1 MKHTRRWL
9 ALILAIA
16 LVAANASYQLGTS
29 LYAKEDQAAVETQSE
44 ENQKQEAVNTEEP
57 KSTGS
62 VQVEEVQ
69 EDQNTSDDA
78 TQAEESKNT
87 QADAKASSSA
97 DNNAEQNQAD
107 TAQANEN
114 AVAAATATASDV
126 APTLAANTDGSVS
139 GSGYDSITLVVNTD
153 GITNQNNT
161 EFKIKFDTGNTENN
175 QKISASNLNP
185 SNGMTGNLKKNNGG
199 TFEVNGFNKNAF
211 TLTVLKGDNS
221 KNSVKTVSTVDIASG
236 TVTLTISDYYES
248 YYNDKTFTNPT
259 ATSLGS
265 VNDFAVFAKNYKNS
279 NDMEGNIAVQNW
291 TVGSHTM
298 GMTGN
303 IKDGH
308 DYDISYV
315 ENIVGGLNKDEAF
328 RSGNPLIIGDAY
340 TPGTQDS
347 NFTLTVNGV
356 TKKIGN
362 VTDVVNIKNSSYKI
376 DFDTAM
382 AGVRQYAS
390 AMYGKSDTEG
400 VTFKNSNGNTTTKS
414 DNVQTIQC
422 KPNINNIIN
431 IKASDLKKW
440 ADNVQITGL
449 GNTGSVT
456 FNIKYDVAEKFT
468 KPHFTINETGT
479 GGYAVAGGRILL
491 NFGTQQ
497 GEITFGELYS
507 GTILAPNATVDIYT
521 THNGSVF
528 ADTVENISGEIH
540 KNPWKPGNEQ
550 KPTSEKVTLKGT
562 KTLNGDS
569 AQKDAFSFLLQQTDE
584 NGEVIE
590 NGHQQNV
597 KNGENGQISF
607 DEITYTTPGTYY
619 YKISEVSGGDV
630 NIRYDASVYKVVVTV
645 DENMTATVAYY
656 KDNNLVNGDT
666 GAAFS
671 NTSIVREVKA
681 SLQGNKTLNG
691 QSSTAAYK
699 YQVVEVADE
708 KGTVKD
714 NAQSWEVTNNTTEN
728 AAINFPEFTYKAA
741 GDYYYKVTEV
751 NENADGMEYDPSV
764 YIAHVSVAAQNDGS
778 LTASVTYRKYASADQ
793 MNSESA
799 ANADKITFANK
810 TLKAQVTFTGNKTV
824 NGSEAK
830 DKFSFKVVE
839 KDKDGKGIKTI
850 ADNITNKTGEG
861 ENGAI
866 QFPTINYTKAGTHYY
881 EISENSQ
888 TGNSVQY
895 DTTKYTAV
903 VEVTKTA
910 DGLVAS
916 TKYYKDYNY
925 SDTSKNKEIKGTL
938 DFANKMKTS
947 IRLHGTKMLDNK
959 KAEKDAFTFDIT
971 QVDENGTAVAN
982 GYTEEVKNG
991 ANGAIE
997 SKDIPF
1003 TAPGTYY
1010 YKVTEKA
1017 GNKEN
1022 IAYDNSYYTAV
1033 VTVEKKGLNLSA
1045 SVQYYKNVNG
1055 KDVADKTAANMTFQN
1070 KTKKTSI
1077 QLNGQKTLLGKNQ
1090 STGAALTLQDDE
1102 FSFDIAE
1109 ADSTGTV
1116 KKDASITT
1124 VKNKADGS
1132 IAFPAYEY
1140 NATGDY
1146 YYRISEQQSSNP
1158 AIAGMDYDESIYLVH
1173 VKVANNETG
1182 DAFTAKIQDV
1192 TKYADQAALK
1202 DKNGSTVNGTEI
1214 ANNNVA
1220 AFTNRVRY
1228 GSITFT
1234 GNKTLNDKPSAETFR
1249 YTVVERSAD
1258 GGLLESGYKSGVIKN
1273 DANGAIQFP
1282 AISYTKA
1289 GIHYYDVREID
1300 DSKDTTGITYDGAV
1314 YTVVVMVQEDNREN
1328 STDLITSAQYYKDFN
1343 YKTKTGTKVE
1353 NNSITFANNMRASVS
1368 LEGMKTLDG
1377 KKVSKAGEYSFDIV
1391 ETNASGDA
1399 LEGAAPQT
1407 VSNDNTGKF
1416 TFQAYTYTDE
1426 GTHYYKI
1433 AENQN
1438 NPKSGIKYDTSSYL
1452 VTVTV
1457 AKTVEDGK
1465 VSLKATVTDTKKT
1478 DANNT
1483 VSDTKDITFNNQTIT
1498 YSDAKI
1504 QLTATKNLA
1513 GSPSEKEFNF
1523 KMEEC
1528 DENGNVTDGT
1538 KAVTASNDKS
1548 GLITFDELTYKD
1560 AGTHYYK
1567 ISEAAPENPEANIVY
1582 DNAAYIVKV
1591 DVTKD
1596 DTTAALTATASEYKK
1611 LVTGADGQTTTE
1623 NAESVV
1629 FNNRIKV
1636 STSFTG
1642 QKYVDGEL
1650 TSTAGAFSFTLT
1662 RTDDTYANAL
1672 TGEDAYSE
1680 TVSNDA
1686 AGNITFTE
1694 INYDTPGDYY
1704 YTISENVPEQQEVN
1718 MYYDEAVYRAKV
1730 TVSKDGQVT
1739 VEKSVVPYD
1748 GYEGDDGNTFEP
1760 VEDDEFLIF
1769 NNYHFMAMSMDYA
1782 LATIT
1787 GTKTLTGGNLEA
1799 GEFRF
1804 GLYDSNGTLIDTK
1817 TNDASGNI
1825 TFRTIPYYTAGT
1837 YSYTVKEIDE
1847 QGENNVSDI
1856 EYDPSVYTVTVNVD
1870 ENMDTSITYVK
1881 NGTNVDNSSES
1892 VDGISFENKMSVTA
1906 AVIDPAVKKVLN
1918 NAELQPGEFTFQLF
1932 DENNNLI
1939 DTKKNT
1945 DNGSV
1950 LFDSIIFDEVG
1961 DYSYIIKE
1969 LIPSDPGQ
1977 ITYDDREIKVN
1988 VSVTK
1993 DDTTGNLEAAIT
2005 YLEDNAPTEEPTFVN
2020 TYNPISIRVQKTSKD
2035 GSKDPLKGATYALYK
2050 VLSGE
2055 GRDILIGTQISDEN
2069 GYMTFE
2075 NVEPG
2080 TYYFKEVSAP
2090 AGHTV
2095 DEYATK
2101 KFTVSADGTINQL
2114 TAKRSSRSTQATV
2127 EGQAVMFSLDSLTAE
2142 DAQISA
2148 LEADDN
2154 KDAIVLAEAP
2164 GVSDEV
2170 TKLSVS
2176 KLDYTNHEFVAGAK
2190 MQILEKSSGKIVAE
2204 WTTGD
2209 SAESF
2214 ERKLNVDTSYI
2225 LREVSAPEG
2234 YDLAEDTEFII
2245 DAYGILSI
2253 TSGPDAEKTSDTA
2266 LRIYDKKL
2274 GVTKVT
2280 KNTKENHNQ
2289 KFVDVV
2295 KTVKTGDTAQIGLF
2309 AILSIAAIVV
2319 VLIVLRRRKN
2329 S

>member
-1 MKHTRRWL
+1 M
-9 ALILAIA
+9 
-16 LVAANASYQLGTS
+16 
-29 LYAKEDQAAVETQSE
+29 
-44 ENQKQEAVNTEEP
+44 
-57 KSTGS
+57 
-62 VQVEEVQ
+62 
-69 EDQNTSDDA
+69 
-78 TQAEESKNT
+78 
-87 QADAKASSSA
+87 
-97 DNNAEQNQAD
+97 
-107 TAQANEN
+107 AQ
-114 AVAAATATASDV
+114 
-126 APTLAANTDGSVS
+126 
-139 GSGYDSITLVVNTD
+139 
-153 GITNQNNT
+153 Q
-161 EFKIKFDTGNTENN
+161 
-175 QKISASNLNP
+175 
-185 SNGMTGNLKKNNGG
+185 
-199 TFEVNGFNKNAF
+199 
-211 TLTVLKGDNS
+211 
-221 KNSVKTVSTVDIASG
+221 
-236 TVTLTISDYYES
+236 
-248 YYNDKTFTNPT
+248 
-259 ATSLGS
+259 
-265 VNDFAVFAKNYKNS
+265 
-279 NDMEGNIAVQNW
+279 
-291 TVGSHTM
+291 
-298 GMTGN
+298 
-303 IKDGH
+303 
-308 DYDISYV
+308 
-315 ENIVGGLNKDEAF
+315 
-328 RSGNPLIIGDAY
+328 
-340 TPGTQDS
+340 
-347 NFTLTVNGV
+347 
-356 TKKIGN
+356 
-362 VTDVVNIKNSSYKI
+362 
-376 DFDTAM
+376 
-382 AGVRQYAS
+382 
-390 AMYGKSDTEG
+390 
-400 VTFKNSNGNTTTKS
+400 
-414 DNVQTIQC
+414 
-422 KPNINNIIN
+422 
-431 IKASDLKKW
+431 
-440 ADNVQITGL
+440 
-449 GNTGSVT
+449 
-456 FNIKYDVAEKFT
+456 FT
-468 KPHFTINETGT
+468 KPYFTINGTET
-479 GGYAVAGGRILL
+479 GGYDVTGGRILL

-497 GEITFGELYS
+497 GALSFGELYS
-507 GTILAPNATVDIYT
+507 GTILAPNATVYIST

-528 ADTVENISGEIH
+528 ADTVENIGGEIH

-550 KPTSEKVTLKGT
+550 KPTSVKVTLKGT
-562 KTLNGDS
+562 KTLNGTS

-584 NGEVIE
+584 NGTVLE
-590 NGHQQNV
+590 NGYQQNV

-619 YKISEVSGGDV
+619 YKISEVSGSDV

-656 KDNNLVNGDT
+656 KDGNLVNSDT

-691 QSSTAAYK
+691 QPSTAAYK

-714 NAQSWEVTNNTTEN
+714 NAQSWEVTNNTTET
-728 AAINFPEFTYKAA
+728 AAIEFPEFTYNAA

-751 NENADGMEYDPSV
+751 NANADGMEYDPSV

-799 ANADKITFANK
+799 ANADKITFVNK

-839 KDKDGKGIKTI
+839 KDKDGNVVNTI
-850 ADNITNKTGEG
+850 SDNITNKTGEG

-866 QFPTINYTKAGTHYY
+866 QFPTIDYTKSGTHYY

-888 TGNSVQY
+888 IGNSVHY
-895 DTTKYTAV
+895 DKTTYTAV
-903 VEVTKTA
+903 VKVTKTA

-925 SDTSKNKEIKGTL
+925 SDTSKNKESKGTL
-938 DFANKMKTS
+938 DFANKMQTS
-947 IRLHGTKMLDNK
+947 IRLHGTKMLDND
-959 KAEKDAFTFDIT
+959 KAKKDAFTFDII

-1022 IAYDNSYYTAV
+1022 IAYDKSYYTAV
-1033 VTVEKKGLNLSA
+1033 VTVEKNGLNLSA

-1055 KDVADKTAANMTFQN
+1055 GQITDQTSADMTFQN

-1090 STGAALTLQDDE
+1090 STGAALTLQDGE

-1109 ADSTGTV
+1109 ADANGTV
-1116 KKDASITT
+1116 KKDASIKT

-1132 IAFPAYEY
+1132 ITFPDYEY

-1146 YYRISEQQSSNP
+1146 YYRISEKQSSNP

-1173 VKVANNETG
+1173 VKVANNEAG
-1182 DAFTAKIQDV
+1182 DAFTAQIQDV
-1192 TKYADQAALK
+1192 VKYADQTALK
-1202 DKNGSTVNGTEI
+1202 DKNGTTVNGTEI

-1234 GNKTLNDKPSAETFR
+1234 GNKTLNDKPSAEAFR
-1249 YTVVERSAD
+1249 YTVVEKSAD
-1258 GGLLESGYKSGVIKN
+1258 GGTVEDGYKSGVIKN

-1289 GIHYYDVREID
+1289 GIHYYDVREIN
-1300 DSKDTTGITYDGAV
+1300 DSADTTGIAYDNTV
-1314 YTVVVMVQEDNREN
+1314 YTVVVVVEDDN
-1328 STDLITSAQYYKDFN
+1328 SESGTGLTTNAVYYKDFD

-1353 NNSITFANNMRASVS
+1353 NNSITFANNMSASVS

-1399 LEGAAPQT
+1399 LEGEAPQS

-1416 TFQAYTYTDE
+1416 TFPAYTYTDE

-1433 AENQN
+1433 TENQN

-1513 GSPSEKEFNF
+1513 GSPSEKEFDF

-1528 DENGNVTDGT
+1528 DENGNVTAGT
-1538 KAVTASNDKS
+1538 KVVTASNDKS

-1596 DTTAALTATASEYKK
+1596 DTAAALTATASEYKK

-1623 NAESVV
+1623 NVESVV
-1629 FNNRIKV
+1629 FNNGIKV

-1704 YTISENVPEQQEVN
+1704 YTISENVPEQQEAN
-1718 MYYDEAVYRAKV
+1718 MYYDEVVYRAKV

-1769 NNYHFMAMSMDYA
+1769 NNYHFMTMSMDYA

-1787 GTKTLTGGNLEA
+1787 GTKTLKGGNLEA

-1817 TNDASGNI
+1817 TNDASGKI

-1837 YSYTVKEIDE
+1837 YSYTVKEINE

-1870 ENMDTSITYVK
+1870 ENMDTSITYIK

-1906 AVIDPAVKKVLN
+1906 AAIDPAVKKVLN

-1961 DYSYIIKE
+1961 DYNYTIKE

-2114 TAKRSSRSTQATV
+2114 TAKRSSRSTQA
-2127 EGQAVMFSLDSLTAE
+2127 VMFSLDSLTAE

-2176 KLDYTNHEFVAGAK
+2176 KLDYTNHEFVTGAK

-2253 TSGPDAEKTSDTA
+2253 ISGPDAEKTSDTA

-2319 VLIVLRRRKN
+2319 VIIVLRRRKN
-2329 S
+2329 L

>member
-62 VQVEEVQ
+62 AQVEEVQ

-114 AVAAATATASDV
+114 AVAAATVTASDV

-139 GSGYDSITLVVNTD
+139 GSGYDSIKLVVNTD

-161 EFKIKFDTGNTENN
+161 KFNIKFDTGNTENN
-175 QKISASNLNP
+175 KKISASNLNP
-185 SNGMTGNLKKNNGG
+185 SEGLASNLMKNRGG
-199 TFEVNGFNKNAF
+199 TYDVNGFNKNAF
-211 TLTVLKGDNS
+211 TITVTKGADC
-221 KNSVKTVSTVDIASG
+221 KNSIKTEATVDVASG
-236 TVTLTISDYYES
+236 TVTLNISDYYES
-248 YYNDKTFTNPT
+248 SYNDKTFTNPT

-390 AMYGKSDTEG
+390 AMYGKSDTKG
-400 VTFKNSNGNTTTKS
+400 VTFKNPNGNTTTKS

-449 GNTGSVT
+449 GDTGSVT
-456 FNIKYDVAEKFT
+456 FNIKYDVAQQFT
-468 KPHFTINETGT
+468 KPYFTINGTET
-479 GGYAVAGGRILL
+479 GGYDVTGGRILL

-497 GEITFGELYS
+497 GALSFGELYS
-507 GTILAPNATVDIYT
+507 GTILAPNATVYIST

-528 ADTVENISGEIH
+528 ADTVENIGGEIH

-550 KPTSEKVTLKGT
+550 KPTSVKVTLKGT
-562 KTLNGDS
+562 KTLNGTS

-584 NGEVIE
+584 NGTVLE

-619 YKISEVSGGDV
+619 YKISEVSGSDV

-656 KDNNLVNGDT
+656 KDGNLVNSDT

-691 QSSTAAYK
+691 QPSTAAYK

-714 NAQSWEVTNNTTEN
+714 NAQSWEVTNNTTET
-728 AAINFPEFTYKAA
+728 AAIEFPEFTYNAA

-751 NENADGMEYDPSV
+751 NANADGMEYDPSV

-793 MNSESA
+793 MNPESA

-824 NGSEAK
+824 NGFEAK

-839 KDKDGKGIKTI
+839 KDKDGNVVNTI
-850 ADNITNKTGEG
+850 SDNITNKTGEG

-866 QFPTINYTKAGTHYY
+866 QFPTIDYTKSGTHYY

-888 TGNSVQY
+888 TGNSVHY
-895 DTTKYTAV
+895 DKTTYTAV
-903 VEVTKTA
+903 VKVTKTA

-925 SDTSKNKEIKGTL
+925 SDTSKNKESKGTL
-938 DFANKMKTS
+938 DFANKMQTS
-947 IRLHGTKMLDNK
+947 IRLHGTKILDNDKAK
-959 KAEKDAFTFDIT
+959 KDTFTFDII

-1022 IAYDNSYYTAV
+1022 IAYDKSYYTAV
-1033 VTVEKKGLNLSA
+1033 VTVEKNGLNLSA
-1045 SVQYYKNVNG
+1045 SVQYYKNANG
-1055 KDVADKTAANMTFQN
+1055 GQITDQTSADMTFQN

-1090 STGAALTLQDDE
+1090 STGAALTLQDGE

-1109 ADSTGTV
+1109 ADANGTV
-1116 KKDASITT
+1116 KKDASIKT

-1132 IAFPAYEY
+1132 ITFPDYEY

-1146 YYRISEQQSSNP
+1146 YYRISEKQSSNP

-1173 VKVANNETG
+1173 VKVANNEAG
-1182 DAFTAKIQDV
+1182 DAFTAQIQDV
-1192 TKYADQAALK
+1192 VKYADQTALK
-1202 DKNGSTVNGTEI
+1202 DKNGTTVNGTEI

-1234 GNKTLNDKPSAETFR
+1234 GNKTLNDKPSAEAFR
-1249 YTVVERSAD
+1249 YTVVEKSAD
-1258 GGLLESGYKSGVIKN
+1258 GGIVEDGYKSGVIKN

-1289 GIHYYDVREID
+1289 GIHYYDVREIN
-1300 DSKDTTGITYDGAV
+1300 DSADTTGIAYDNTV
-1314 YTVVVMVQEDNREN
+1314 YTVVVVVEDDN
-1328 STDLITSAQYYKDFN
+1328 SESGTGLTTNAVYYKDF
-1343 YKTKTGTKVE
+1343 
-1353 NNSITFANNMRASVS
+1353 
-1368 LEGMKTLDG
+1368 
-1377 KKVSKAGEYSFDIV
+1377 
-1391 ETNASGDA
+1391 
-1399 LEGAAPQT
+1399 
-1407 VSNDNTGKF
+1407 
-1416 TFQAYTYTDE
+1416 
-1426 GTHYYKI
+1426 
-1433 AENQN
+1433 
-1438 NPKSGIKYDTSSYL
+1438 
-1452 VTVTV
+1452 
-1457 AKTVEDGK
+1457 
-1465 VSLKATVTDTKKT
+1465 
-1478 DANNT
+1478 
-1483 VSDTKDITFNNQTIT
+1483 
-1498 YSDAKI
+1498 
-1504 QLTATKNLA
+1504 
-1513 GSPSEKEFNF
+1513 
-1523 KMEEC
+1523 
-1528 DENGNVTDGT
+1528 
-1538 KAVTASNDKS
+1538 
-1548 GLITFDELTYKD
+1548 
-1560 AGTHYYK
+1560 
-1567 ISEAAPENPEANIVY
+1567 
-1582 DNAAYIVKV
+1582 
-1591 DVTKD
+1591 
-1596 DTTAALTATASEYKK
+1596 
-1611 LVTGADGQTTTE
+1611 
-1623 NAESVV
+1623 
-1629 FNNRIKV
+1629 
-1636 STSFTG
+1636 
-1642 QKYVDGEL
+1642 
-1650 TSTAGAFSFTLT
+1650 
-1662 RTDDTYANAL
+1662 
-1672 TGEDAYSE
+1672 
-1680 TVSNDA
+1680 
-1686 AGNITFTE
+1686 
-1694 INYDTPGDYY
+1694 DY
-1704 YTISENVPEQQEVN
+1704 
-1718 MYYDEAVYRAKV
+1718 
-1730 TVSKDGQVT
+1730 
-1739 VEKSVVPYD
+1739 
-1748 GYEGDDGNTFEP
+1748 
-1760 VEDDEFLIF
+1760 
-1769 NNYHFMAMSMDYA
+1769 
-1782 LATIT
+1782 
-1787 GTKTLTGGNLEA
+1787 
-1799 GEFRF
+1799 
-1804 GLYDSNGTLIDTK
+1804 
-1817 TNDASGNI
+1817 
-1825 TFRTIPYYTAGT
+1825 
-1837 YSYTVKEIDE
+1837 
-1847 QGENNVSDI
+1847 
-1856 EYDPSVYTVTVNVD
+1856 
-1870 ENMDTSITYVK
+1870 NMDTSITYIK
-1881 NGTNVDNSSES
+1881 HGTNVNNSSES

-1906 AVIDPAVKKVLN
+1906 AAIDPAVKKVLN

-1961 DYSYIIKE
+1961 DYNYTIKE

-1993 DDTTGNLEAAIT
+1993 DDTTGNLEATIT

-2114 TAKRSSRSTQATV
+2114 TAKRSSRSTQA
-2127 EGQAVMFSLDSLTAE
+2127 VMFSLDSLTAE

-2176 KLDYTNHEFVAGAK
+2176 KLDYTNHEFVTGAK

-2253 TSGPDAEKTSDTA
+2253 ISGPDAEKTSDTA

-2319 VLIVLRRRKN
+2319 VIIVLRRRKN
-2329 S
+2329 L

>member
-1 MKHTRRWL
+1 M
-9 ALILAIA
+9 
-16 LVAANASYQLGTS
+16 
-29 LYAKEDQAAVETQSE
+29 
-44 ENQKQEAVNTEEP
+44 
-57 KSTGS
+57 
-62 VQVEEVQ
+62 
-69 EDQNTSDDA
+69 
-78 TQAEESKNT
+78 
-87 QADAKASSSA
+87 
-97 DNNAEQNQAD
+97 
-107 TAQANEN
+107 AQ
-114 AVAAATATASDV
+114 
-126 APTLAANTDGSVS
+126 
-139 GSGYDSITLVVNTD
+139 
-153 GITNQNNT
+153 Q
-161 EFKIKFDTGNTENN
+161 
-175 QKISASNLNP
+175 
-185 SNGMTGNLKKNNGG
+185 
-199 TFEVNGFNKNAF
+199 
-211 TLTVLKGDNS
+211 
-221 KNSVKTVSTVDIASG
+221 
-236 TVTLTISDYYES
+236 
-248 YYNDKTFTNPT
+248 
-259 ATSLGS
+259 
-265 VNDFAVFAKNYKNS
+265 
-279 NDMEGNIAVQNW
+279 
-291 TVGSHTM
+291 
-298 GMTGN
+298 
-303 IKDGH
+303 
-308 DYDISYV
+308 
-315 ENIVGGLNKDEAF
+315 
-328 RSGNPLIIGDAY
+328 
-340 TPGTQDS
+340 
-347 NFTLTVNGV
+347 
-356 TKKIGN
+356 
-362 VTDVVNIKNSSYKI
+362 
-376 DFDTAM
+376 
-382 AGVRQYAS
+382 
-390 AMYGKSDTEG
+390 
-400 VTFKNSNGNTTTKS
+400 
-414 DNVQTIQC
+414 
-422 KPNINNIIN
+422 
-431 IKASDLKKW
+431 
-440 ADNVQITGL
+440 
-449 GNTGSVT
+449 
-456 FNIKYDVAEKFT
+456 FT
-468 KPHFTINETGT
+468 KPYFTINGTET
-479 GGYAVAGGRILL
+479 GGYDVTGGRILL

-497 GEITFGELYS
+497 GALSFGELYS
-507 GTILAPNATVDIYT
+507 GTILAPNATVYIST

-528 ADTVENISGEIH
+528 ADTVENIGGEIH

-550 KPTSEKVTLKGT
+550 KPTSVKVTLKGT
-562 KTLNGDS
+562 KTLNGTS

-584 NGEVIE
+584 NGTVLE
-590 NGHQQNV
+590 NGYQQNV

-619 YKISEVSGGDV
+619 YKISEVSGSDV

-656 KDNNLVNGDT
+656 KDGNLVNSDT

-691 QSSTAAYK
+691 QPSTAAYK

-714 NAQSWEVTNNTTEN
+714 NAQSWEVTNNTTET
-728 AAINFPEFTYKAA
+728 AAIEFPEFTYNAA

-751 NENADGMEYDPSV
+751 NANADGMEYDPSV

-799 ANADKITFANK
+799 ANADKITFVNK

-839 KDKDGKGIKTI
+839 KDKDGNVVNTI
-850 ADNITNKTGEG
+850 SDNITNKTGEG

-866 QFPTINYTKAGTHYY
+866 QFPTIDYTKSGTHYY

-888 TGNSVQY
+888 IGNSVHY
-895 DTTKYTAV
+895 DKTTYTAV
-903 VEVTKTA
+903 VKVTKTA

-925 SDTSKNKEIKGTL
+925 SDTSKNKESKGTL
-938 DFANKMKTS
+938 DFANKMQTS
-947 IRLHGTKMLDNK
+947 IRLHGTKMLDND
-959 KAEKDAFTFDIT
+959 KAKKDAFTFDII

-1022 IAYDNSYYTAV
+1022 IAYDKSYYTAV
-1033 VTVEKKGLNLSA
+1033 VTVEKNGLNLSA

-1055 KDVADKTAANMTFQN
+1055 GQITDQTSADMTFQN

-1090 STGAALTLQDDE
+1090 STGAALTLQDGE

-1109 ADSTGTV
+1109 ADANGTV
-1116 KKDASITT
+1116 KKDASIKT

-1132 IAFPAYEY
+1132 ITFPDYEY

-1146 YYRISEQQSSNP
+1146 YYRISEKQSSNP

-1173 VKVANNETG
+1173 VKVANNEAG
-1182 DAFTAKIQDV
+1182 DAFTAQIQDV
-1192 TKYADQAALK
+1192 VKYADQTALK
-1202 DKNGSTVNGTEI
+1202 DKNGTTVNGTEI

-1234 GNKTLNDKPSAETFR
+1234 GNKTLNDKPSAEAFR
-1249 YTVVERSAD
+1249 YTVVEKSAD
-1258 GGLLESGYKSGVIKN
+1258 GGTVEDGYKSGVIKN
-1273 DANGAIQFP
+1273 DTNGAIQFP

-1289 GIHYYDVREID
+1289 GIHYYDVREIN
-1300 DSKDTTGITYDGAV
+1300 DSADTTGIAYDNTV
-1314 YTVVVMVQEDNREN
+1314 YTVVVVVEDDN
-1328 STDLITSAQYYKDFN
+1328 SESGTGLTTNAVYYKDFD

-1353 NNSITFANNMRASVS
+1353 NNSITFANNMSASVS

-1399 LEGAAPQT
+1399 LEGEAPQS

-1416 TFQAYTYTDE
+1416 TFPAYTYTDE

-1433 AENQN
+1433 TENQN

-1513 GSPSEKEFNF
+1513 GSPSEKEFDF

-1528 DENGNVTDGT
+1528 DENGNVTAGT
-1538 KAVTASNDKS
+1538 KVVTASNDKS

-1596 DTTAALTATASEYKK
+1596 DTAAALTATASEYKK

-1623 NAESVV
+1623 NVESVV
-1629 FNNRIKV
+1629 FNNGIKV

-1704 YTISENVPEQQEVN
+1704 YTISENVPEQQEAN

-1769 NNYHFMAMSMDYA
+1769 NNYHFMTMSMDYA

-1787 GTKTLTGGNLEA
+1787 GTKTLKGGNLEA

-1817 TNDASGNI
+1817 TNDASGKI

-1837 YSYTVKEIDE
+1837 YSYTVKEINE

-1870 ENMDTSITYVK
+1870 ENMDTSITYIK

-1906 AVIDPAVKKVLN
+1906 AAIDPAVKKVLN

-1961 DYSYIIKE
+1961 DYNYTIKE

-2114 TAKRSSRSTQATV
+2114 TAKRSSRSTQA
-2127 EGQAVMFSLDSLTAE
+2127 VMFSLDSLTAE

-2176 KLDYTNHEFVAGAK
+2176 KLDYTNHEFVTGAK

-2253 TSGPDAEKTSDTA
+2253 ISGPDAEKTSDTA

-2319 VLIVLRRRKN
+2319 VIIVLRRRKN
-2329 S
+2329 L

>member
-62 VQVEEVQ
+62 AQVEEVQ

-114 AVAAATATASDV
+114 AVAAATVTASDV

-139 GSGYDSITLVVNTD
+139 GSGYDSIKLVVNTD

-161 EFKIKFDTGNTENN
+161 KFNIKFDTGNTENN
-175 QKISASNLNP
+175 KKISASNLNP
-185 SNGMTGNLKKNNGG
+185 SEGLASNLMKNRGG
-199 TFEVNGFNKNAF
+199 TYDVNGFNKNAF
-211 TLTVLKGDNS
+211 TITVTKGADC
-221 KNSVKTVSTVDIASG
+221 KNSIKTEATVDVASG
-236 TVTLTISDYYES
+236 TVTLNISDYYES
-248 YYNDKTFTNPT
+248 SYNDKTFTNPT

-390 AMYGKSDTEG
+390 AMYGKSDTKG
-400 VTFKNSNGNTTTKS
+400 VTFKNPNGNTTTKS

-449 GNTGSVT
+449 GDTGSVT
-456 FNIKYDVAEKFT
+456 FNIKYDVAQQFT
-468 KPHFTINETGT
+468 KPYFTINGTET
-479 GGYAVAGGRILL
+479 GGYDVTGGRILL

-497 GEITFGELYS
+497 GALSFGELYS
-507 GTILAPNATVDIYT
+507 GTILAPNATVYIST

-528 ADTVENISGEIH
+528 ADTVENIGGEIH

-550 KPTSEKVTLKGT
+550 KPTSVKVTLKGT
-562 KTLNGDS
+562 KTLNGTS

-584 NGEVIE
+584 NGTVLE
-590 NGHQQNV
+590 NGYQQNV

-619 YKISEVSGGDV
+619 YKISEVSGSDV

-656 KDNNLVNGDT
+656 KDGNLVNSDT

-691 QSSTAAYK
+691 QPSTAAYK

-714 NAQSWEVTNNTTEN
+714 NAQSWEVTNNTTET
-728 AAINFPEFTYKAA
+728 AAIEFPEFTYNAA

-751 NENADGMEYDPSV
+751 NANADGMEYDPSV

-793 MNSESA
+793 MNPESA

-839 KDKDGKGIKTI
+839 KDKDGNVVNTI
-850 ADNITNKTGEG
+850 SDNITNKTGEG
-861 ENGAI
+861 E
-866 QFPTINYTKAGTHYY
+866 
-881 EISENSQ
+881 
-888 TGNSVQY
+888 
-895 DTTKYTAV
+895 
-903 VEVTKTA
+903 
-910 DGLVAS
+910 
-916 TKYYKDYNY
+916 
-925 SDTSKNKEIKGTL
+925 
-938 DFANKMKTS
+938 
-947 IRLHGTKMLDNK
+947 
-959 KAEKDAFTFDIT
+959 
-971 QVDENGTAVAN
+971 
-982 GYTEEVKNG
+982 
-991 ANGAIE
+991 
-997 SKDIPF
+997 
-1003 TAPGTYY
+1003 
-1010 YKVTEKA
+1010 
-1017 GNKEN
+1017 
-1022 IAYDNSYYTAV
+1022 
-1033 VTVEKKGLNLSA
+1033 
-1045 SVQYYKNVNG
+1045 
-1055 KDVADKTAANMTFQN
+1055 
-1070 KTKKTSI
+1070 
-1077 QLNGQKTLLGKNQ
+1077 
-1090 STGAALTLQDDE
+1090 
-1102 FSFDIAE
+1102 
-1109 ADSTGTV
+1109 
-1116 KKDASITT
+1116 
-1124 VKNKADGS
+1124 
-1132 IAFPAYEY
+1132 
-1140 NATGDY
+1140 
-1146 YYRISEQQSSNP
+1146 
-1158 AIAGMDYDESIYLVH
+1158 
-1173 VKVANNETG
+1173 
-1182 DAFTAKIQDV
+1182 
-1192 TKYADQAALK
+1192 
-1202 DKNGSTVNGTEI
+1202 
-1214 ANNNVA
+1214 
-1220 AFTNRVRY
+1220 
-1228 GSITFT
+1228 
-1234 GNKTLNDKPSAETFR
+1234 
-1249 YTVVERSAD
+1249 
-1258 GGLLESGYKSGVIKN
+1258 
-1273 DANGAIQFP
+1273 NGAIQFP

-1289 GIHYYDVREID
+1289 GIHYYDVREIN
-1300 DSKDTTGITYDGAV
+1300 DSADTTGIAYDNTV
-1314 YTVVVMVQEDNREN
+1314 YTVVVVVEDDN
-1328 STDLITSAQYYKDFN
+1328 SESGTGLTTNAVYYKDFD

-1353 NNSITFANNMRASVS
+1353 NNSITFANNMSASVS

-1399 LEGAAPQT
+1399 LEGEAPQS

-1416 TFQAYTYTDE
+1416 TFPAYTYTDE

-1433 AENQN
+1433 TENQN

-1513 GSPSEKEFNF
+1513 GSPSEKEFDF

-1528 DENGNVTDGT
+1528 DENGNVTAGT
-1538 KAVTASNDKS
+1538 KVVTASNDKS

-1596 DTTAALTATASEYKK
+1596 DTAAALTATASEYKK

-1623 NAESVV
+1623 NVESVV
-1629 FNNRIKV
+1629 FNNGIKV

-1650 TSTAGAFSFTLT
+1650 ESTAGAFSFTLT

-1704 YTISENVPEQQEVN
+1704 YTISENVPEQQEAN

-1748 GYEGDDGNTFEP
+1748 GYEGDDENTFEP

-1769 NNYHFMAMSMDYA
+1769 NNYHFMTMSMDYA

-1817 TNDASGNI
+1817 TNDASGKI

-1837 YSYTVKEIDE
+1837 YSYTVKEINE

-1870 ENMDTSITYVK
+1870 ENMDTSITYIK

-1906 AVIDPAVKKVLN
+1906 AAIDPAVKKVLN

-1961 DYSYIIKE
+1961 DYNYTIKE

-1993 DDTTGNLEAAIT
+1993 DDTTGNLETAIT

-2020 TYNPISIRVQKTSKD
+2020 IYNPISIRVQKTSKD

-2114 TAKRSSRSTQATV
+2114 TAKRSSRSTQA
-2127 EGQAVMFSLDSLTAE
+2127 VMFSLDSLTAE

-2176 KLDYTNHEFVAGAK
+2176 KLDYTNHEFVTGAK

-2253 TSGPDAEKTSDTA
+2253 ISGPDAEKTSDTA

-2319 VLIVLRRRKN
+2319 VIIVLRRRKN
-2329 S
+2329 L

>member
-62 VQVEEVQ
+62 AQVEEVQ

-114 AVAAATATASDV
+114 AVAAATVTASDV

-139 GSGYDSITLVVNTD
+139 GSGYDSIKLVVNTD

-161 EFKIKFDTGNTENN
+161 KFNIKFDTGNTENN
-175 QKISASNLNP
+175 KKISASNLNP
-185 SNGMTGNLKKNNGG
+185 SEGLASNLMKNRGG
-199 TFEVNGFNKNAF
+199 TYDVNGFNKNAF
-211 TLTVLKGDNS
+211 TITVTKGADC
-221 KNSVKTVSTVDIASG
+221 KNSIKTEATVDVASG
-236 TVTLTISDYYES
+236 TVTLNISDYYES
-248 YYNDKTFTNPT
+248 SYNDKTFTNPT

-390 AMYGKSDTEG
+390 AMYGKSDTKG
-400 VTFKNSNGNTTTKS
+400 VTFKNPNGNTTTKS

-449 GNTGSVT
+449 GDTGSVT
-456 FNIKYDVAEKFT
+456 FNIKYDVAQQFT
-468 KPHFTINETGT
+468 KPYFTINGTET
-479 GGYAVAGGRILL
+479 GGYDVTGGRILL

-497 GEITFGELYS
+497 GALSFGELYS
-507 GTILAPNATVDIYT
+507 GTILAPNATVYIST

-528 ADTVENISGEIH
+528 ADTVENIGGEIH

-550 KPTSEKVTLKGT
+550 KPTSVKVTLKGT
-562 KTLNGDS
+562 KTLNGTS

-584 NGEVIE
+584 NGTVLE
-590 NGHQQNV
+590 NGYQQNV

-619 YKISEVSGGDV
+619 YKISEVSGSDV

-656 KDNNLVNGDT
+656 KDGNLVNSDT

-691 QSSTAAYK
+691 QPSTAAYK

-714 NAQSWEVTNNTTEN
+714 NAQSWEVTNNTTET
-728 AAINFPEFTYKAA
+728 AAIEFPEFTYNAA

-751 NENADGMEYDPSV
+751 NANADGMEYDPSV

-793 MNSESA
+793 MNPESA

-824 NGSEAK
+824 NGFEAK

-839 KDKDGKGIKTI
+839 KDKDG
-850 ADNITNKTGEG
+850 
-861 ENGAI
+861 
-866 QFPTINYTKAGTHYY
+866 
-881 EISENSQ
+881 
-888 TGNSVQY
+888 
-895 DTTKYTAV
+895 
-903 VEVTKTA
+903 
-910 DGLVAS
+910 
-916 TKYYKDYNY
+916 
-925 SDTSKNKEIKGTL
+925 
-938 DFANKMKTS
+938 
-947 IRLHGTKMLDNK
+947 
-959 KAEKDAFTFDIT
+959 
-971 QVDENGTAVAN
+971 
-982 GYTEEVKNG
+982 
-991 ANGAIE
+991 
-997 SKDIPF
+997 
-1003 TAPGTYY
+1003 
-1010 YKVTEKA
+1010 
-1017 GNKEN
+1017 
-1022 IAYDNSYYTAV
+1022 
-1033 VTVEKKGLNLSA
+1033 
-1045 SVQYYKNVNG
+1045 
-1055 KDVADKTAANMTFQN
+1055 
-1070 KTKKTSI
+1070 
-1077 QLNGQKTLLGKNQ
+1077 
-1090 STGAALTLQDDE
+1090 
-1102 FSFDIAE
+1102 
-1109 ADSTGTV
+1109 
-1116 KKDASITT
+1116 
-1124 VKNKADGS
+1124 
-1132 IAFPAYEY
+1132 
-1140 NATGDY
+1140 
-1146 YYRISEQQSSNP
+1146 
-1158 AIAGMDYDESIYLVH
+1158 
-1173 VKVANNETG
+1173 
-1182 DAFTAKIQDV
+1182 
-1192 TKYADQAALK
+1192 
-1202 DKNGSTVNGTEI
+1202 
-1214 ANNNVA
+1214 
-1220 AFTNRVRY
+1220 
-1228 GSITFT
+1228 
-1234 GNKTLNDKPSAETFR
+1234 
-1249 YTVVERSAD
+1249 
-1258 GGLLESGYKSGVIKN
+1258 
-1273 DANGAIQFP
+1273 
-1282 AISYTKA
+1282 
-1289 GIHYYDVREID
+1289 
-1300 DSKDTTGITYDGAV
+1300 
-1314 YTVVVMVQEDNREN
+1314 
-1328 STDLITSAQYYKDFN
+1328 
-1343 YKTKTGTKVE
+1343 
-1353 NNSITFANNMRASVS
+1353 
-1368 LEGMKTLDG
+1368 
-1377 KKVSKAGEYSFDIV
+1377 
-1391 ETNASGDA
+1391 
-1399 LEGAAPQT
+1399 
-1407 VSNDNTGKF
+1407 
-1416 TFQAYTYTDE
+1416 
-1426 GTHYYKI
+1426 
-1433 AENQN
+1433 
-1438 NPKSGIKYDTSSYL
+1438 
-1452 VTVTV
+1452 
-1457 AKTVEDGK
+1457 
-1465 VSLKATVTDTKKT
+1465 KATVTDTKKT

-1513 GSPSEKEFNF
+1513 GSPSEKEFDF

-1528 DENGNVTDGT
+1528 DENGNVTAGT
-1538 KAVTASNDKS
+1538 KVVTASNDKS

-1596 DTTAALTATASEYKK
+1596 DTAAALTATASEYKK

-1623 NAESVV
+1623 NVESVV
-1629 FNNRIKV
+1629 FNNGIKV

-1650 TSTAGAFSFTLT
+1650 ASTAGAFSFTLT

-1704 YTISENVPEQQEVN
+1704 YTISENVPEQQEAN

-1748 GYEGDDGNTFEP
+1748 GYEGDDGNTFES

-1769 NNYHFMAMSMDYA
+1769 NNYHFMTMSMDYA

-1787 GTKTLTGGNLEA
+1787 GTKTLKGGNLEA

-1817 TNDASGNI
+1817 TNDASGKI

-1837 YSYTVKEIDE
+1837 YSYTVKEINE

-1870 ENMDTSITYVK
+1870 ENMDTSITYIK
-1881 NGTNVDNSSES
+1881 HGTNVNNSSES

-1906 AVIDPAVKKVLN
+1906 AAIDPAVKKVLN

-1961 DYSYIIKE
+1961 DYNYTIKE

-1993 DDTTGNLEAAIT
+1993 DDTTGNLEATIT

-2114 TAKRSSRSTQATV
+2114 TAKRSSRSTQA
-2127 EGQAVMFSLDSLTAE
+2127 VMFSLDSLTAE

-2176 KLDYTNHEFVAGAK
+2176 KLDYTNHEFVTGAK

-2253 TSGPDAEKTSDTA
+2253 ISGPDAEKTSDTA

-2319 VLIVLRRRKN
+2319 VIIVLRRRKN
-2329 S
+2329 L

>member
-1 MKHTRRWL
+1 M
-9 ALILAIA
+9 
-16 LVAANASYQLGTS
+16 
-29 LYAKEDQAAVETQSE
+29 
-44 ENQKQEAVNTEEP
+44 
-57 KSTGS
+57 
-62 VQVEEVQ
+62 
-69 EDQNTSDDA
+69 
-78 TQAEESKNT
+78 
-87 QADAKASSSA
+87 
-97 DNNAEQNQAD
+97 
-107 TAQANEN
+107 AQ
-114 AVAAATATASDV
+114 
-126 APTLAANTDGSVS
+126 
-139 GSGYDSITLVVNTD
+139 
-153 GITNQNNT
+153 Q
-161 EFKIKFDTGNTENN
+161 
-175 QKISASNLNP
+175 
-185 SNGMTGNLKKNNGG
+185 
-199 TFEVNGFNKNAF
+199 
-211 TLTVLKGDNS
+211 
-221 KNSVKTVSTVDIASG
+221 
-236 TVTLTISDYYES
+236 
-248 YYNDKTFTNPT
+248 
-259 ATSLGS
+259 
-265 VNDFAVFAKNYKNS
+265 
-279 NDMEGNIAVQNW
+279 
-291 TVGSHTM
+291 
-298 GMTGN
+298 
-303 IKDGH
+303 
-308 DYDISYV
+308 
-315 ENIVGGLNKDEAF
+315 
-328 RSGNPLIIGDAY
+328 
-340 TPGTQDS
+340 
-347 NFTLTVNGV
+347 
-356 TKKIGN
+356 
-362 VTDVVNIKNSSYKI
+362 
-376 DFDTAM
+376 
-382 AGVRQYAS
+382 
-390 AMYGKSDTEG
+390 
-400 VTFKNSNGNTTTKS
+400 
-414 DNVQTIQC
+414 
-422 KPNINNIIN
+422 
-431 IKASDLKKW
+431 
-440 ADNVQITGL
+440 
-449 GNTGSVT
+449 
-456 FNIKYDVAEKFT
+456 FT
-468 KPHFTINETGT
+468 KPYFTINGTET
-479 GGYAVAGGRILL
+479 GGYDVTGGRILL

-497 GEITFGELYS
+497 GALSFGELYS
-507 GTILAPNATVDIYT
+507 GTILAPNATVYIST

-528 ADTVENISGEIH
+528 ADTVENIGGEIH

-550 KPTSEKVTLKGT
+550 KPTSVKVTLKGT
-562 KTLNGDS
+562 KTLNGTS

-584 NGEVIE
+584 NGTVLE
-590 NGHQQNV
+590 NGYQQNV

-619 YKISEVSGGDV
+619 YKISEVSGSDV

-656 KDNNLVNGDT
+656 KDGNLVNSDT

-691 QSSTAAYK
+691 QPSTAAYK

-714 NAQSWEVTNNTTEN
+714 NAQSWEVTNNTTET
-728 AAINFPEFTYKAA
+728 AAIEFPEFTYNAA

-751 NENADGMEYDPSV
+751 NANADGMEYDPSV

-793 MNSESA
+793 MNPESA

-839 KDKDGKGIKTI
+839 KDKDGNVVNTI
-850 ADNITNKTGEG
+850 SDNITNKTGEG

-866 QFPTINYTKAGTHYY
+866 QFPTIDYTKSGTHYY

-888 TGNSVQY
+888 IGNSVHY
-895 DTTKYTAV
+895 DKTTYTAV
-903 VEVTKTA
+903 VKVTKTA

-925 SDTSKNKEIKGTL
+925 SDTSKNKESKGTL
-938 DFANKMKTS
+938 DFANKMQTS
-947 IRLHGTKMLDNK
+947 IRLHGTKMLDND
-959 KAEKDAFTFDIT
+959 KAKKDAFTFDII

-1022 IAYDNSYYTAV
+1022 IAYDKSYYTAV
-1033 VTVEKKGLNLSA
+1033 VTVEKNGLNLSA
-1045 SVQYYKNVNG
+1045 SVQYYKNANG
-1055 KDVADKTAANMTFQN
+1055 GQITDQTSADMTFQN

-1090 STGAALTLQDDE
+1090 STGAALTLQDGE

-1109 ADSTGTV
+1109 ADANGTV
-1116 KKDASITT
+1116 KKDASIKT

-1132 IAFPAYEY
+1132 ITFPDYEY

-1146 YYRISEQQSSNP
+1146 YYRISEKQSSNP

-1173 VKVANNETG
+1173 VKVANNEAG
-1182 DAFTAKIQDV
+1182 DAFTAQIQDV
-1192 TKYADQAALK
+1192 VKYADQTALK
-1202 DKNGSTVNGTEI
+1202 DKNGTTVNGTEI

-1234 GNKTLNDKPSAETFR
+1234 GNKTLNDKPSAEVFR
-1249 YTVVERSAD
+1249 YTVVEKSAD
-1258 GGLLESGYKSGVIKN
+1258 GGIVEDGYKSGVIKN

-1289 GIHYYDVREID
+1289 GIHYYDVREIN
-1300 DSKDTTGITYDGAV
+1300 DSADTTGIAYDNTV
-1314 YTVVVMVQEDNREN
+1314 YTVVVVVEDDN
-1328 STDLITSAQYYKDFN
+1328 SESGTGLTTNAVYYKDFD

-1353 NNSITFANNMRASVS
+1353 NNSITFANNMSASVS

-1399 LEGAAPQT
+1399 LEGEAPQS

-1416 TFQAYTYTDE
+1416 TFPAYTYTDE

-1433 AENQN
+1433 TENQN

-1513 GSPSEKEFNF
+1513 GSPSEKEFDF

-1528 DENGNVTDGT
+1528 DENGNVTAGT
-1538 KAVTASNDKS
+1538 KVVTASNDKS

-1596 DTTAALTATASEYKK
+1596 DTAAALTATASEYKK

-1623 NAESVV
+1623 NVESVV
-1629 FNNRIKV
+1629 FNNGIKV

-1650 TSTAGAFSFTLT
+1650 ESTAGAFSFTLT

-1704 YTISENVPEQQEVN
+1704 YTISENVPEQQEAN

-1730 TVSKDGQVT
+1730 TVSKDGQIT

-1769 NNYHFMAMSMDYA
+1769 NNYHFMTMSMDYA

-1787 GTKTLTGGNLEA
+1787 GTKTLKGGNLEA

-1817 TNDASGNI
+1817 TNDASGKI

-1837 YSYTVKEIDE
+1837 YSYTVKEINE

-1870 ENMDTSITYVK
+1870 ENMDTSITYIK

-1906 AVIDPAVKKVLN
+1906 AAIDPAVKKVLN

-1961 DYSYIIKE
+1961 DYNYTIKE

-1977 ITYDDREIKVN
+1977 ITYDGREIKVN

-2114 TAKRSSRSTQATV
+2114 TAKRSSRSTQAM
-2127 EGQAVMFSLDSLTAE
+2127 MFSLDSLTAE

-2176 KLDYTNHEFVAGAK
+2176 KLDYTNHEFVTGAK

-2253 TSGPDAEKTSDTA
+2253 ISGPDAEKTSDTA

-2319 VLIVLRRRKN
+2319 VIIVLRRRKN

>member
-29 LYAKEDQAAVETQSE
+29 LYANEDQAAVETQSE

-62 VQVEEVQ
+62 AQVEEVQ

-78 TQAEESKNT
+78 AQAEESKNT
-87 QADAKASSSA
+87 QADATASSSA

-107 TAQANEN
+107 IAQANEN
-114 AVAAATATASDV
+114 AVAAATASDV
-126 APTLAANTDGSVS
+126 APTLVANTDGSVS

-199 TFEVNGFNKNAF
+199 TFEVKGFNKNAF

-298 GMTGN
+298 GMTGH
-303 IKDGH
+303 IKDGY

-400 VTFKNSNGNTTTKS
+400 VTFKNPNGNTTTKS
-414 DNVQTIQC
+414 DKVQTIQC

-431 IKASDLKKW
+431 IKASELLGW

-449 GNTGSVT
+449 GDTGSVT

-468 KPHFTINETGT
+468 KPHFTINGTGT
-479 GGYAVAGGRILL
+479 GGYDVTGGRILL

-528 ADTVENISGEIH
+528 ADTVENIGGEIH

-550 KPTSEKVTLKGT
+550 KPASVKVTLKGT
-562 KTLNGDS
+562 KTLNGAS

-584 NGEVIE
+584 NGTVLE
-590 NGHQQNV
+590 NGYQQNV

-619 YKISEVSGGDV
+619 YKISEVSGSDV

-656 KDNNLVNGDT
+656 KDGNLVNSDT

-691 QSSTAAYK
+691 QPSTAAYK

-728 AAINFPEFTYKAA
+728 AAIEFPEFTYNAA

-751 NENADGMEYDPSV
+751 NANADGMEYDPSV

-778 LTASVTYRKYASADQ
+778 LAASVTYRKYASADQ
-793 MNSESA
+793 MNPESA

-824 NGSEAK
+824 NGSEAR
-830 DKFSFKVVE
+830 DEFSFKVVE
-839 KDKDGKGIKTI
+839 KDKDGKVIKTI

-866 QFPTINYTKAGTHYY
+866 QFPTIDYTKSGTHYY

-888 TGNSVQY
+888 TGNSVHY
-895 DTTKYTAV
+895 DKTTYTAV
-903 VEVTKTA
+903 VKVTKTA

-916 TKYYKDYNY
+916 TKYYN
-925 SDTSKNKEIKGTL
+925 KNKEIKDTL
-938 DFANKMKTS
+938 DFANKMQTS
-947 IRLHGTKMLDNK
+947 IRLHGTKMLDND
-959 KAEKDAFTFDIT
+959 KAKKDAFTFDII

-1045 SVQYYKNVNG
+1045 SVQYYKNANG
-1055 KDVADKTAANMTFQN
+1055 GQITDQTSADMTFQN

-1077 QLNGQKTLLGKNQ
+1077 QLNGQKTLLGKDP
-1090 STGAALTLQDDE
+1090 SAGEALTLQDGE

-1109 ADSTGTV
+1109 ADANGTV
-1116 KKDASITT
+1116 KKDASIKT

-1132 IAFPAYEY
+1132 ITFPTYEY

-1173 VKVANNETG
+1173 VKVANNEAG
-1182 DAFTAKIQDV
+1182 DAFTAQIQDV
-1192 TKYADQAALK
+1192 VKYADQTALK
-1202 DKNGSTVNGTEI
+1202 DKNGTTVNGTEI

-1234 GNKTLNDKPSAETFR
+1234 GNKTLNDKPSAEAFR
-1249 YTVVERSAD
+1249 YTVVEKSAD
-1258 GGLLESGYKSGVIKN
+1258 GGIVEDGYKSGVIKN

-1289 GIHYYDVREID
+1289 GIHYYDVREIN
-1300 DSKDTTGITYDGAV
+1300 DSADTTGIAYDNTV
-1314 YTVVVMVQEDNREN
+1314 YTVVVVVEDDN
-1328 STDLITSAQYYKDFN
+1328 SESGTGLTTNAVYYKDFD
-1343 YKTKTGTKVE
+1343 YKTKTGAIVD
-1353 NNSITFANNMRASVS
+1353 NNNITFANNMSASVS

-1399 LEGAAPQT
+1399 PEGVTPQT

-1416 TFQAYTYTDE
+1416 TFPAYTYTDE

-1433 AENQN
+1433 TENQN
-1438 NPKSGIKYDTSSYL
+1438 NPKAGIKYDTSSYL

-1465 VSLKATVTDTKKT
+1465 VSLKATVTDTKKA

-1483 VSDTKDITFNNQTIT
+1483 VSDTNDITFNNQTIT

-1513 GSPSEKEFNF
+1513 GSPSEKEFDF

-1528 DENGNVTDGT
+1528 DENGNVTAGT
-1538 KAVTASNDKS
+1538 KVVTASNDKS

-1629 FNNRIKV
+1629 FNNGIKV

-1650 TSTAGAFSFTLT
+1650 ASTAGAFSFTLT

-1704 YTISENVPEQQEVN
+1704 YTISENVPEQQEAN

-1760 VEDDEFLIF
+1760 VEDNEFLIF
-1769 NNYHFMAMSMDYA
+1769 NNYHFMTMSMDYA

-1817 TNDASGNI
+1817 TNDASGKI

-1837 YSYTVKEIDE
+1837 YSYTVKEINE

-1870 ENMDTSITYVK
+1870 ENMDTSITYIK
-1881 NGTNVDNSSES
+1881 NETNVDNSSES

-1906 AVIDPAVKKVLN
+1906 AAIDPAVKKVLN

-1961 DYSYIIKE
+1961 DYNYTIKE

-2075 NVEPG
+2075 NVESG

-2114 TAKRSSRSTQATV
+2114 TAKRSSRSTQA
-2127 EGQAVMFSLDSLTAE
+2127 VMFSLDSLTAE

-2148 LEADDN
+2148 LEEDDN

-2319 VLIVLRRRKN
+2319 VIIVLRRRKN

>member
-44 ENQKQEAVNTEEP
+44 ENQKQEAVNPEEP

-62 VQVEEVQ
+62 AQVEEVQ

-87 QADAKASSSA
+87 QAAAKASSSA

-107 TAQANEN
+107 IAQANEN
-114 AVAAATATASDV
+114 AVAAATASDV

-161 EFKIKFDTGNTENN
+161 KFNIKFDTGNTENN
-175 QKISASNLNP
+175 KKISASNLNP
-185 SNGMTGNLKKNNGG
+185 SEGLASNLMKNRGG
-199 TFEVNGFNKNAF
+199 TYDVNGFNKNAF
-211 TLTVLKGDNS
+211 TITVTKGADC
-221 KNSVKTVSTVDIASG
+221 KNSIKTEATVDVASG
-236 TVTLTISDYYES
+236 TVTLNISDYYES
-248 YYNDKTFTNPT
+248 SYNDKTFTNPT

-265 VNDFAVFAKNYKNS
+265 VNDFAVFANNYKNHV
-279 NDMEGNIAVQNW
+279 DMEGNIAVKNLKLAN
-291 TVGSHTM
+291 TNS
-298 GMTGN
+298 GN
-303 IKDGH
+303 SDEVQAR
-308 DYDISYV
+308 DFNLNYV
-315 ENIVGGLNKDEAF
+315 ENFELNSMKSEFF
-328 RSGNPLIIGDAY
+328 RKADPLIIGDLY
-340 TPGTQDS
+340 EINTQDS
-347 NFTLTVNGV
+347 NFNLKLANGSV
-356 TKKIGN
+356 INLGPSNKMK
-362 VTDVVNIKNSSYKI
+362 DVVNIKNSSYKI
-376 DFDTAM
+376 NFDEAM
-382 AGVRQYAS
+382 AGLRQYAS
-390 AMYGKSDTEG
+390 TMYQKKDTDSVRFKSSDQVDSENPEKYVIGKTGSVKVIEC
-400 VTFKNSNGNTTTKS
+400 VE
-414 DNVQTIQC
+414 NV
-422 KPNINNIIN
+422 NNIIN

-449 GNTGSVT
+449 GDTGSVT
-456 FNIKYDVAEKFT
+456 FNIKYDVAQEFT
-468 KPHFTINETGT
+468 KPHFTINGTGT
-479 GGYAVAGGRILL
+479 GGYDVTGGRILL

-507 GTILAPNATVDIYT
+507 GTILAPNATVDIYA

-528 ADTVENISGEIH
+528 ADTVENIKGEIH

-550 KPTSEKVTLKGT
+550 KPASVKVTLKGT
-562 KTLNGDS
+562 KTLNGTS

-584 NGEVIE
+584 NGTVLE

-619 YKISEVSGGDV
+619 YKISEVSGSDV

-656 KDNNLVNGDT
+656 KDGNLVNSDT

-691 QSSTAAYK
+691 QPSTASYK

-714 NAQSWEVTNNTTEN
+714 NAQSWEVTNNTTET
-728 AAINFPEFTYKAA
+728 AAIEFPEFTYNAA

-751 NENADGMEYDPSV
+751 NANADGMEYDPSV

-839 KDKDGKGIKTI
+839 KDKDGNVVNTI
-850 ADNITNKTGEG
+850 SDNITNKTGEG

-866 QFPTINYTKAGTHYY
+866 QFPTIDYTKSGTHYY

-888 TGNSVQY
+888 IGNSVHY
-895 DTTKYTAV
+895 DKTTYTAV
-903 VEVTKTA
+903 VKVTKTA

-925 SDTSKNKEIKGTL
+925 SDTSKNKESKGTL
-938 DFANKMKTS
+938 DFANKMQTS
-947 IRLHGTKMLDNK
+947 IRLHGTKMLDND
-959 KAEKDAFTFDIT
+959 KAKKDAFTFDII

-1022 IAYDNSYYTAV
+1022 IAYDKSYYTAV
-1033 VTVEKKGLNLSA
+1033 VTVEKNGLNLSA
-1045 SVQYYKNVNG
+1045 SVQYYKNANG
-1055 KDVADKTAANMTFQN
+1055 GQITDQTSADMTFQN

-1090 STGAALTLQDDE
+1090 STGAALTLQDGE

-1109 ADSTGTV
+1109 ADANGTV
-1116 KKDASITT
+1116 KKDASIKT

-1132 IAFPAYEY
+1132 ITFPDYEY

-1146 YYRISEQQSSNP
+1146 YYRISEKQSSNP

-1173 VKVANNETG
+1173 VKVANNEAG
-1182 DAFTAKIQDV
+1182 DAFTAQIQDV
-1192 TKYADQAALK
+1192 VKYADQTALK
-1202 DKNGSTVNGTEI
+1202 DKNGTTVNGTEI

-1234 GNKTLNDKPSAETFR
+1234 GNKTLNDKPSAEAFR
-1249 YTVVERSAD
+1249 YTVVEKSAD
-1258 GGLLESGYKSGVIKN
+1258 GGIVEDGYKSGVIKN

-1289 GIHYYDVREID
+1289 GIHYYDVREIN
-1300 DSKDTTGITYDGAV
+1300 DSADTTGIAYDNTV
-1314 YTVVVMVQEDNREN
+1314 YTVVVVVEDDN
-1328 STDLITSAQYYKDFN
+1328 SESGTGLTTNAVYYKDFD

-1353 NNSITFANNMRASVS
+1353 NNSITFANNMSASVS

-1399 LEGAAPQT
+1399 LEGEAPQS

-1416 TFQAYTYTDE
+1416 TFPAYTYTDE

-1433 AENQN
+1433 TENQN

-1483 VSDTKDITFNNQTIT
+1483 VSDTNDITFNNQTIT

-1513 GSPSEKEFNF
+1513 GSPSEKEFDF

-1528 DENGNVTDGT
+1528 DENGNVTAGT
-1538 KAVTASNDKS
+1538 KVVTASNDKS

-1596 DTTAALTATASEYKK
+1596 DTAAALTATASEYKK

-1629 FNNRIKV
+1629 FNNGIKV

-1650 TSTAGAFSFTLT
+1650 ASTAGAFSFTLT

-1704 YTISENVPEQQEVN
+1704 YTISENVPEQQEAN

-1730 TVSKDGQVT
+1730 TVSKDGQIT

-1769 NNYHFMAMSMDYA
+1769 NNYHFMTMSMDYA

-1787 GTKTLTGGNLEA
+1787 GTKTLKGGNLEA

-1817 TNDASGNI
+1817 TNDASGKI

-1837 YSYTVKEIDE
+1837 YSYTVKEINE

-1870 ENMDTSITYVK
+1870 ENMDTSITYIK

-1906 AVIDPAVKKVLN
+1906 AAIDPAVKKVLN

-1961 DYSYIIKE
+1961 DYNYTIKE

-1977 ITYDDREIKVN
+1977 ITYDGREIKVN

-2114 TAKRSSRSTQATV
+2114 TAKRSSRSTQA
-2127 EGQAVMFSLDSLTAE
+2127 VMFSLDSLTAE

-2176 KLDYTNHEFVAGAK
+2176 KLDYTNHEFVTGAK

-2209 SAESF
+2209 SA
-2214 ERKLNVDTSYI
+2214 
-2225 LREVSAPEG
+2225 
-2234 YDLAEDTEFII
+2234 
-2245 DAYGILSI
+2245 
-2253 TSGPDAEKTSDTA
+2253 
-2266 LRIYDKKL
+2266 
-2274 GVTKVT
+2274 
-2280 KNTKENHNQ
+2280 
-2289 KFVDVV
+2289 
-2295 KTVKTGDTAQIGLF
+2295 QIGLF

-2319 VLIVLRRRKN
+2319 VIIVLRRRKN

>member
-62 VQVEEVQ
+62 AQVEEVQ

-114 AVAAATATASDV
+114 AVAAATASDV

-161 EFKIKFDTGNTENN
+161 KFNIKFDTGNTENN
-175 QKISASNLNP
+175 KKISASNLNP
-185 SNGMTGNLKKNNGG
+185 SEGLASNLMKNRGG
-199 TFEVNGFNKNAF
+199 TYNVNGFNKNAF
-211 TLTVLKGDNS
+211 TITVTKGADC
-221 KNSVKTVSTVDIASG
+221 KNSIKTEATVDVASG
-236 TVTLTISDYYES
+236 TVTLNISDYYES
-248 YYNDKTFTNPT
+248 SYNDKTFTNPT

-291 TVGSHTM
+291 IVGSHTM

-308 DYDISYV
+308 DFDISYV

-340 TPGTQDS
+340 TPGIQDS

-390 AMYGKSDTEG
+390 AMYGKSDTKG
-400 VTFKNSNGNTTTKS
+400 VTFKNPNGNTTTKS

-449 GNTGSVT
+449 GDTGSVT
-456 FNIKYDVAEKFT
+456 FNIKYDVAQQFT
-468 KPHFTINETGT
+468 KPYFTINGTET
-479 GGYAVAGGRILL
+479 GGYDVTGGRILL

-497 GEITFGELYS
+497 GALSFGELYS
-507 GTILAPNATVDIYT
+507 GTILAPNATVYIST

-528 ADTVENISGEIH
+528 ADTVENIGGEIH

-550 KPTSEKVTLKGT
+550 KPTSVKVTLKGT
-562 KTLNGDS
+562 KTLNGTS

-584 NGEVIE
+584 NGTVLE
-590 NGHQQNV
+590 NGYQQNV

-619 YKISEVSGGDV
+619 YKISEVSGSDV

-656 KDNNLVNGDT
+656 KDGNLVNSDT

-691 QSSTAAYK
+691 QPSTAAYK

-714 NAQSWEVTNNTTEN
+714 NAQSWEVTNNTTET
-728 AAINFPEFTYKAA
+728 AAIEFPEFTYNAA

-751 NENADGMEYDPSV
+751 NANADGMEYDPSV

-793 MNSESA
+793 MNPESA
-799 ANADKITFANK
+799 ANADKITFANR

-839 KDKDGKGIKTI
+839 KDKDGNVVNTI
-850 ADNITNKTGEG
+850 SDNITNKTGEG

-866 QFPTINYTKAGTHYY
+866 QFPTIDYTKSGTHYY

-888 TGNSVQY
+888 TGNSVHY
-895 DTTKYTAV
+895 DKTTYTAV
-903 VEVTKTA
+903 VKVTKTA

-925 SDTSKNKEIKGTL
+925 SDTSKNKESKGTL
-938 DFANKMKTS
+938 DFANKMQTS
-947 IRLHGTKMLDNK
+947 IRLHGTKMLDND
-959 KAEKDAFTFDIT
+959 KAKKDAFTFDII

-1022 IAYDNSYYTAV
+1022 IAYDKSYYTAV
-1033 VTVEKKGLNLSA
+1033 VTVEKNGLNLSA

-1055 KDVADKTAANMTFQN
+1055 GQITDQTSADMTFQN

-1090 STGAALTLQDDE
+1090 STGAALTLQDGE

-1109 ADSTGTV
+1109 ADANGTV
-1116 KKDASITT
+1116 KKDASIKT

-1132 IAFPAYEY
+1132 ITFPDYEY

-1146 YYRISEQQSSNP
+1146 YYRISEKQSSNP

-1173 VKVANNETG
+1173 VKVANNEAG
-1182 DAFTAKIQDV
+1182 DAFTAQIQDV
-1192 TKYADQAALK
+1192 VKYADQTALK
-1202 DKNGSTVNGTEI
+1202 DKNGTTVNGTEI

-1234 GNKTLNDKPSAETFR
+1234 GNKTLNDKPSAEAFR
-1249 YTVVERSAD
+1249 YTVVEKSAD
-1258 GGLLESGYKSGVIKN
+1258 GGIVEDGYKSGVIKN

-1289 GIHYYDVREID
+1289 GIHYYDVREIN
-1300 DSKDTTGITYDGAV
+1300 DSADTTGIAYDNTV
-1314 YTVVVMVQEDNREN
+1314 YTVVVVVEDDN
-1328 STDLITSAQYYKDFN
+1328 SESGTGLTTNAVYYKDFD

-1353 NNSITFANNMRASVS
+1353 NNSITFANNMSASVS

-1399 LEGAAPQT
+1399 LEGEAPQS

-1416 TFQAYTYTDE
+1416 TFPAYTYTDE

-1433 AENQN
+1433 TENQN

-1483 VSDTKDITFNNQTIT
+1483 VSDTNDITFNNQTIT

-1513 GSPSEKEFNF
+1513 GSPSEKKFDF

-1528 DENGNVTDGT
+1528 DENGNVTAGT
-1538 KAVTASNDKS
+1538 KVVTASNDKS

-1596 DTTAALTATASEYKK
+1596 DTAAALTATASEYKK

-1623 NAESVV
+1623 NVESVV
-1629 FNNRIKV
+1629 FNNGIKV

-1650 TSTAGAFSFTLT
+1650 ASTAEAFSFTLT

-1704 YTISENVPEQQEVN
+1704 YTISENVPEQQEAN

-1730 TVSKDGQVT
+1730 TVSKDGQIT

-1769 NNYHFMAMSMDYA
+1769 NNYHFMTMSMDYA

-1787 GTKTLTGGNLEA
+1787 GT
-1799 GEFRF
+1799 
-1804 GLYDSNGTLIDTK
+1804 
-1817 TNDASGNI
+1817 
-1825 TFRTIPYYTAGT
+1825 
-1837 YSYTVKEIDE
+1837 YSYTVKEINE

-1870 ENMDTSITYVK
+1870 ENMDTSITYIK

-1906 AVIDPAVKKVLN
+1906 AAIDPAVKKVLN

-1961 DYSYIIKE
+1961 DYNYTIKE

-2114 TAKRSSRSTQATV
+2114 TAKRSSRSTQA
-2127 EGQAVMFSLDSLTAE
+2127 VMFSLDSLTAE

-2253 TSGPDAEKTSDTA
+2253 ISGPDAEKTSDTA

-2319 VLIVLRRRKN
+2319 VIIVLRRRKN

>member
-1 MKHTRRWL
+1 M
-9 ALILAIA
+9 
-16 LVAANASYQLGTS
+16 
-29 LYAKEDQAAVETQSE
+29 
-44 ENQKQEAVNTEEP
+44 
-57 KSTGS
+57 
-62 VQVEEVQ
+62 
-69 EDQNTSDDA
+69 
-78 TQAEESKNT
+78 
-87 QADAKASSSA
+87 
-97 DNNAEQNQAD
+97 
-107 TAQANEN
+107 
-114 AVAAATATASDV
+114 
-126 APTLAANTDGSVS
+126 
-139 GSGYDSITLVVNTD
+139 
-153 GITNQNNT
+153 
-161 EFKIKFDTGNTENN
+161 
-175 QKISASNLNP
+175 
-185 SNGMTGNLKKNNGG
+185 
-199 TFEVNGFNKNAF
+199 
-211 TLTVLKGDNS
+211 
-221 KNSVKTVSTVDIASG
+221 
-236 TVTLTISDYYES
+236 
-248 YYNDKTFTNPT
+248 
-259 ATSLGS
+259 
-265 VNDFAVFAKNYKNS
+265 
-279 NDMEGNIAVQNW
+279 
-291 TVGSHTM
+291 
-298 GMTGN
+298 
-303 IKDGH
+303 
-308 DYDISYV
+308 
-315 ENIVGGLNKDEAF
+315 
-328 RSGNPLIIGDAY
+328 
-340 TPGTQDS
+340 
-347 NFTLTVNGV
+347 
-356 TKKIGN
+356 
-362 VTDVVNIKNSSYKI
+362 
-376 DFDTAM
+376 
-382 AGVRQYAS
+382 
-390 AMYGKSDTEG
+390 
-400 VTFKNSNGNTTTKS
+400 
-414 DNVQTIQC
+414 
-422 KPNINNIIN
+422 
-431 IKASDLKKW
+431 
-440 ADNVQITGL
+440 
-449 GNTGSVT
+449 
-456 FNIKYDVAEKFT
+456 
-468 KPHFTINETGT
+468 
-479 GGYAVAGGRILL
+479 
-491 NFGTQQ
+491 
-497 GEITFGELYS
+497 
-507 GTILAPNATVDIYT
+507 
-521 THNGSVF
+521 
-528 ADTVENISGEIH
+528 
-540 KNPWKPGNEQ
+540 
-550 KPTSEKVTLKGT
+550 KGT
-562 KTLNGDS
+562 KTLNGTS

-584 NGEVIE
+584 NGTVLE
-590 NGHQQNV
+590 NGYQQNV

-619 YKISEVSGGDV
+619 YKISEVSGSDV

-656 KDNNLVNGDT
+656 KDGNLVNSDT

-691 QSSTAAYK
+691 QPSTAAYK

-714 NAQSWEVTNNTTEN
+714 NAQSWEVTNNTTET
-728 AAINFPEFTYKAA
+728 AAIEFPEFTYNAA

-751 NENADGMEYDPSV
+751 NANADGMEYDPSV

-799 ANADKITFANK
+799 ANADKITFVNK

-839 KDKDGKGIKTI
+839 KDKDGNVVNTI
-850 ADNITNKTGEG
+850 SDNITNKTGEG

-866 QFPTINYTKAGTHYY
+866 QFPTIDYTKSGTHYY

-888 TGNSVQY
+888 IGNSVHY
-895 DTTKYTAV
+895 DKTTYTAV
-903 VEVTKTA
+903 VKVTKTA

-925 SDTSKNKEIKGTL
+925 SDTSKNKESKGTL
-938 DFANKMKTS
+938 DFANKMQTS
-947 IRLHGTKMLDNK
+947 IRLHGTKMLDND
-959 KAEKDAFTFDIT
+959 KAKKDAFTFDII

-1022 IAYDNSYYTAV
+1022 IAYDKSYYTAV
-1033 VTVEKKGLNLSA
+1033 VTVEKNGLNLSA

-1055 KDVADKTAANMTFQN
+1055 GQITDQTSADMTFQN

-1090 STGAALTLQDDE
+1090 STGAALTLQDGE

-1109 ADSTGTV
+1109 ADANGTV
-1116 KKDASITT
+1116 KKDASIKT

-1132 IAFPAYEY
+1132 ITFPDYEY

-1146 YYRISEQQSSNP
+1146 YYRISEKQSSNP

-1173 VKVANNETG
+1173 VKVANNEAG
-1182 DAFTAKIQDV
+1182 DAFTAQIQDV
-1192 TKYADQAALK
+1192 VKYADQTALK
-1202 DKNGSTVNGTEI
+1202 DKNGTTVNGTEI

-1234 GNKTLNDKPSAETFR
+1234 GNKTLNDKPSAEAFR
-1249 YTVVERSAD
+1249 YTVVEKSAD
-1258 GGLLESGYKSGVIKN
+1258 GGTVEDGYKSGVIKN

-1289 GIHYYDVREID
+1289 GIHYYDVREIN
-1300 DSKDTTGITYDGAV
+1300 DSADTTGIAYDNTV
-1314 YTVVVMVQEDNREN
+1314 YTVVVVVEDDN
-1328 STDLITSAQYYKDFN
+1328 SESGTGLTTNAVYYKDFD

-1353 NNSITFANNMRASVS
+1353 NNSITFANNMSASVS

-1399 LEGAAPQT
+1399 LEGEAPQS

-1416 TFQAYTYTDE
+1416 TFPAYTYTDE

-1433 AENQN
+1433 TENQN

-1513 GSPSEKEFNF
+1513 GSPSEKEFDF

-1528 DENGNVTDGT
+1528 DENGNVTAGT
-1538 KAVTASNDKS
+1538 KVVTASNDKS

-1596 DTTAALTATASEYKK
+1596 DTAAALTATASEYKK

-1623 NAESVV
+1623 NVESVV
-1629 FNNRIKV
+1629 FNNGIKV

-1704 YTISENVPEQQEVN
+1704 YTISENVPEQQEAN

-1769 NNYHFMAMSMDYA
+1769 NNYHFMTMSMDYA

-1787 GTKTLTGGNLEA
+1787 GTKTLKGGNLEA

-1817 TNDASGNI
+1817 TNDASGKI

-1837 YSYTVKEIDE
+1837 YSYTVKEINE

-1870 ENMDTSITYVK
+1870 ENMDTSITYIK

-1906 AVIDPAVKKVLN
+1906 AAIDPAVKKVLN

-1961 DYSYIIKE
+1961 DYNYTIKE

-2114 TAKRSSRSTQATV
+2114 TAKRSSRSTQA
-2127 EGQAVMFSLDSLTAE
+2127 VMFSLDSLTAE

-2176 KLDYTNHEFVAGAK
+2176 KLDYTNHEFVTGAK

-2253 TSGPDAEKTSDTA
+2253 ISGPDAEKTSDTA

-2319 VLIVLRRRKN
+2319 VIIVLRRRKN
-2329 S
+2329 L

>member
-62 VQVEEVQ
+62 AQVEEVQ

-114 AVAAATATASDV
+114 AVAAATVTASDV

-139 GSGYDSITLVVNTD
+139 GSGYDSIKLVVNTD

-161 EFKIKFDTGNTENN
+161 KFNIKFDTGNTENN
-175 QKISASNLNP
+175 KKISASNLNP
-185 SNGMTGNLKKNNGG
+185 SEGLASNLMKNRGG
-199 TFEVNGFNKNAF
+199 TYDVNGFNKNAF
-211 TLTVLKGDNS
+211 TITVTKGADC
-221 KNSVKTVSTVDIASG
+221 KNSIKTEATVDVASG
-236 TVTLTISDYYES
+236 TVTLNISDYYES
-248 YYNDKTFTNPT
+248 SYNDKTFTNPT

-390 AMYGKSDTEG
+390 AMYGKSDTKG
-400 VTFKNSNGNTTTKS
+400 VTFKNPNGNTTTKS

-449 GNTGSVT
+449 GDTGSVT
-456 FNIKYDVAEKFT
+456 FNIKYDVAQQFT
-468 KPHFTINETGT
+468 KPYFTINGTET
-479 GGYAVAGGRILL
+479 GGYDVTGGRILL

-497 GEITFGELYS
+497 GALSFGELYS
-507 GTILAPNATVDIYT
+507 GTILAPNATVYIST

-528 ADTVENISGEIH
+528 ADTVENIGGEIH

-550 KPTSEKVTLKGT
+550 KPTSVKVTLKGT
-562 KTLNGDS
+562 KTLNGTS

-584 NGEVIE
+584 NGTVLE
-590 NGHQQNV
+590 NGYQQNV

-619 YKISEVSGGDV
+619 YKISEVSGSDV

-656 KDNNLVNGDT
+656 KDGNLVNSDT

-691 QSSTAAYK
+691 QPSTAAYK

-714 NAQSWEVTNNTTEN
+714 NAQSWEVTNNTTET
-728 AAINFPEFTYKAA
+728 AAIEFPEFTYNAA

-751 NENADGMEYDPSV
+751 NANADGMEYDPSV

-793 MNSESA
+793 MNPESA

-839 KDKDGKGIKTI
+839 KDKDGNVVNTI
-850 ADNITNKTGEG
+850 SDNITNKTGEG

-866 QFPTINYTKAGTHYY
+866 QFPTIDYTKSGTHYY

-888 TGNSVQY
+888 IGNSVHY
-895 DTTKYTAV
+895 DKTTYTAV
-903 VEVTKTA
+903 VKVTKTA

-925 SDTSKNKEIKGTL
+925 SDTSKNKESKGTL
-938 DFANKMKTS
+938 DFANKMQTS
-947 IRLHGTKMLDNK
+947 IRLHGTKMLDND
-959 KAEKDAFTFDIT
+959 KAKKDAFTFDII

-1022 IAYDNSYYTAV
+1022 IAYDKSYYTAV
-1033 VTVEKKGLNLSA
+1033 VTVEKNGLNLSA
-1045 SVQYYKNVNG
+1045 SVQYYKNANG
-1055 KDVADKTAANMTFQN
+1055 GQITDQTSADMTFQN

-1090 STGAALTLQDDE
+1090 STGAALTLQDGE

-1109 ADSTGTV
+1109 ADANGTV
-1116 KKDASITT
+1116 KKDASIKT

-1132 IAFPAYEY
+1132 ITFPDYEY

-1146 YYRISEQQSSNP
+1146 YYRISEKQSSNP

-1173 VKVANNETG
+1173 VKVANNEAG
-1182 DAFTAKIQDV
+1182 DAFTAQIQDV
-1192 TKYADQAALK
+1192 VKYADQTALK
-1202 DKNGSTVNGTEI
+1202 DKNGTTVNGTEI

-1234 GNKTLNDKPSAETFR
+1234 GNKTLNDKPSAEVFR
-1249 YTVVERSAD
+1249 YTVVEKSAD
-1258 GGLLESGYKSGVIKN
+1258 GGIVEDGYKSGVIKN

-1289 GIHYYDVREID
+1289 GIHYYDVREIN
-1300 DSKDTTGITYDGAV
+1300 DSADTTGIAYDNTV
-1314 YTVVVMVQEDNREN
+1314 YTVVVVVEDDN
-1328 STDLITSAQYYKDFN
+1328 SESGTGLTTNAVYYKDFD
-1343 YKTKTGTKVE
+1343 Y
-1353 NNSITFANNMRASVS
+1353 
-1368 LEGMKTLDG
+1368 
-1377 KKVSKAGEYSFDIV
+1377 
-1391 ETNASGDA
+1391 
-1399 LEGAAPQT
+1399 
-1407 VSNDNTGKF
+1407 
-1416 TFQAYTYTDE
+1416 
-1426 GTHYYKI
+1426 
-1433 AENQN
+1433 
-1438 NPKSGIKYDTSSYL
+1438 
-1452 VTVTV
+1452 
-1457 AKTVEDGK
+1457 
-1465 VSLKATVTDTKKT
+1465 
-1478 DANNT
+1478 
-1483 VSDTKDITFNNQTIT
+1483 
-1498 YSDAKI
+1498 
-1504 QLTATKNLA
+1504 
-1513 GSPSEKEFNF
+1513 
-1523 KMEEC
+1523 
-1528 DENGNVTDGT
+1528 
-1538 KAVTASNDKS
+1538 
-1548 GLITFDELTYKD
+1548 
-1560 AGTHYYK
+1560 
-1567 ISEAAPENPEANIVY
+1567 
-1582 DNAAYIVKV
+1582 
-1591 DVTKD
+1591 
-1596 DTTAALTATASEYKK
+1596 
-1611 LVTGADGQTTTE
+1611 
-1623 NAESVV
+1623 
-1629 FNNRIKV
+1629 KV

-1650 TSTAGAFSFTLT
+1650 ESTAGAFSFTLT

-1704 YTISENVPEQQEVN
+1704 YTISENVPEQQEAN

-1748 GYEGDDGNTFEP
+1748 GYEGDDENTFEP

-1769 NNYHFMAMSMDYA
+1769 NNYHFMTMSMDYA

-1817 TNDASGNI
+1817 TNDASGKI

-1837 YSYTVKEIDE
+1837 YSYTVKEINE

-1870 ENMDTSITYVK
+1870 ENMDTSITYIK

-1906 AVIDPAVKKVLN
+1906 AAIDPAVKKVLN

-1961 DYSYIIKE
+1961 DYNYTIKE

-1993 DDTTGNLEAAIT
+1993 DDTTGNLETAIT

-2020 TYNPISIRVQKTSKD
+2020 IYNPISIRVQKTSKD

-2114 TAKRSSRSTQATV
+2114 TAKRSSRSTQA
-2127 EGQAVMFSLDSLTAE
+2127 VMFSLDSLTAE

-2176 KLDYTNHEFVAGAK
+2176 KLDYTNHEFVTGAK

-2253 TSGPDAEKTSDTA
+2253 ISGPDAEKTSDTA

-2319 VLIVLRRRKN
+2319 VIIVLRRRKN
-2329 S
+2329 L

>member
-1 MKHTRRWL
+1 M
-9 ALILAIA
+9 
-16 LVAANASYQLGTS
+16 
-29 LYAKEDQAAVETQSE
+29 
-44 ENQKQEAVNTEEP
+44 
-57 KSTGS
+57 
-62 VQVEEVQ
+62 
-69 EDQNTSDDA
+69 
-78 TQAEESKNT
+78 
-87 QADAKASSSA
+87 
-97 DNNAEQNQAD
+97 
-107 TAQANEN
+107 
-114 AVAAATATASDV
+114 
-126 APTLAANTDGSVS
+126 
-139 GSGYDSITLVVNTD
+139 
-153 GITNQNNT
+153 
-161 EFKIKFDTGNTENN
+161 
-175 QKISASNLNP
+175 
-185 SNGMTGNLKKNNGG
+185 
-199 TFEVNGFNKNAF
+199 
-211 TLTVLKGDNS
+211 
-221 KNSVKTVSTVDIASG
+221 
-236 TVTLTISDYYES
+236 
-248 YYNDKTFTNPT
+248 
-259 ATSLGS
+259 
-265 VNDFAVFAKNYKNS
+265 
-279 NDMEGNIAVQNW
+279 
-291 TVGSHTM
+291 
-298 GMTGN
+298 
-303 IKDGH
+303 
-308 DYDISYV
+308 
-315 ENIVGGLNKDEAF
+315 
-328 RSGNPLIIGDAY
+328 
-340 TPGTQDS
+340 
-347 NFTLTVNGV
+347 
-356 TKKIGN
+356 
-362 VTDVVNIKNSSYKI
+362 
-376 DFDTAM
+376 
-382 AGVRQYAS
+382 
-390 AMYGKSDTEG
+390 
-400 VTFKNSNGNTTTKS
+400 
-414 DNVQTIQC
+414 
-422 KPNINNIIN
+422 
-431 IKASDLKKW
+431 
-440 ADNVQITGL
+440 
-449 GNTGSVT
+449 
-456 FNIKYDVAEKFT
+456 
-468 KPHFTINETGT
+468 
-479 GGYAVAGGRILL
+479 
-491 NFGTQQ
+491 
-497 GEITFGELYS
+497 
-507 GTILAPNATVDIYT
+507 
-521 THNGSVF
+521 
-528 ADTVENISGEIH
+528 
-540 KNPWKPGNEQ
+540 
-550 KPTSEKVTLKGT
+550 
-562 KTLNGDS
+562 
-569 AQKDAFSFLLQQTDE
+569 
-584 NGEVIE
+584 
-590 NGHQQNV
+590 
-597 KNGENGQISF
+597 
-607 DEITYTTPGTYY
+607 
-619 YKISEVSGGDV
+619 

-656 KDNNLVNGDT
+656 KDGNLVNSDT

-691 QSSTAAYK
+691 QPSTAAYK

-714 NAQSWEVTNNTTEN
+714 NAQSWEVTNNTTET
-728 AAINFPEFTYKAA
+728 AAIEFPEFTYNAA

-751 NENADGMEYDPSV
+751 NANADGMEYDPSV

-793 MNSESA
+793 MNPESA

-839 KDKDGKGIKTI
+839 KDKDGNVVNTI
-850 ADNITNKTGEG
+850 SDNITNKTGEG

-866 QFPTINYTKAGTHYY
+866 QFPTIDYTKSGTHYY

-888 TGNSVQY
+888 IGNSVHY
-895 DTTKYTAV
+895 DKTTYTAV
-903 VEVTKTA
+903 VKVTKTA

-925 SDTSKNKEIKGTL
+925 SDTSKNKESKGTL
-938 DFANKMKTS
+938 DFANKMQTS
-947 IRLHGTKMLDNK
+947 IRLHGTKMLDND
-959 KAEKDAFTFDIT
+959 KAKKDAFTFDII

-1022 IAYDNSYYTAV
+1022 IAYDKSYYTAV
-1033 VTVEKKGLNLSA
+1033 VTVEKNGLNLSA
-1045 SVQYYKNVNG
+1045 SVQYYKNANG
-1055 KDVADKTAANMTFQN
+1055 GQITDQTSADMTFQN

-1090 STGAALTLQDDE
+1090 STGASLTLQDGE

-1109 ADSTGTV
+1109 ADANGTV
-1116 KKDASITT
+1116 KKDASIKT

-1132 IAFPAYEY
+1132 ITFPDYEY

-1146 YYRISEQQSSNP
+1146 YYRISEKQSSNP

-1173 VKVANNETG
+1173 VKVANNEAG
-1182 DAFTAKIQDV
+1182 DAFTAQIQDV
-1192 TKYADQAALK
+1192 VKYADQTALK
-1202 DKNGSTVNGTEI
+1202 DKNGTTVNGTEI

-1234 GNKTLNDKPSAETFR
+1234 GNKTLNDKPSAEVFR
-1249 YTVVERSAD
+1249 YTVVEKSAD
-1258 GGLLESGYKSGVIKN
+1258 GGIVEDGYKSGVIKN

-1289 GIHYYDVREID
+1289 GIHYYDVREIN
-1300 DSKDTTGITYDGAV
+1300 DSADTTGIAYDNTV
-1314 YTVVVMVQEDNREN
+1314 YTVVVVVEDDN
-1328 STDLITSAQYYKDFN
+1328 SESGTGLTTNAVYYKDFD

-1353 NNSITFANNMRASVS
+1353 NNSITFANNMSASVS

-1399 LEGAAPQT
+1399 LEGEAPQS

-1416 TFQAYTYTDE
+1416 TFPAYTYTDE

-1433 AENQN
+1433 TENQN

-1513 GSPSEKEFNF
+1513 GSPSEKEFDF

-1528 DENGNVTDGT
+1528 DENGNVTAGT
-1538 KAVTASNDKS
+1538 KVVTASNDKS

-1596 DTTAALTATASEYKK
+1596 DTAAALTATASEYKK

-1623 NAESVV
+1623 NVESVV
-1629 FNNRIKV
+1629 FNNGIKV

-1650 TSTAGAFSFTLT
+1650 ESTAGAFSFTLT

-1704 YTISENVPEQQEVN
+1704 YTISENVPEQQEAN

-1748 GYEGDDGNTFEP
+1748 GYEGDDENTFEP

-1769 NNYHFMAMSMDYA
+1769 NNYHFMTMSMDYA

-1817 TNDASGNI
+1817 TNDASGKI

-1837 YSYTVKEIDE
+1837 YSYTVKEINE

-1870 ENMDTSITYVK
+1870 ENMDTSITYIK

-1906 AVIDPAVKKVLN
+1906 AAIDPAVKKVLN

-1961 DYSYIIKE
+1961 DYNYTIKE

-1993 DDTTGNLEAAIT
+1993 DDTTGNLETAIT

-2020 TYNPISIRVQKTSKD
+2020 IYNPISIRVQKTSKD

-2114 TAKRSSRSTQATV
+2114 TAKRSSRSTQA
-2127 EGQAVMFSLDSLTAE
+2127 VMFSLDSLTAE

-2176 KLDYTNHEFVAGAK
+2176 KLDYTNHEFVTGAK

-2253 TSGPDAEKTSDTA
+2253 ISGPDAEKTSDTA

-2319 VLIVLRRRKN
+2319 VIIVLRRRKN
-2329 S
+2329 L

>member
-62 VQVEEVQ
+62 AQVEEVQ

-114 AVAAATATASDV
+114 AVAAATVTASDV

-139 GSGYDSITLVVNTD
+139 GSGYDSIKLVVNTD

-161 EFKIKFDTGNTENN
+161 KFNIKFDTGNTENN
-175 QKISASNLNP
+175 KKISASNLNP
-185 SNGMTGNLKKNNGG
+185 SEGLASNLMKNRGG
-199 TFEVNGFNKNAF
+199 TYDVNGFNKNAF
-211 TLTVLKGDNS
+211 TITVTKGADC
-221 KNSVKTVSTVDIASG
+221 KNSIKTEATVDVASG
-236 TVTLTISDYYES
+236 TVTLNISDYYES
-248 YYNDKTFTNPT
+248 SYNDKTFTNPT

-390 AMYGKSDTEG
+390 AMYGKSDTKG
-400 VTFKNSNGNTTTKS
+400 VTFKNPNGNTTTKS

-449 GNTGSVT
+449 GDTGSVT
-456 FNIKYDVAEKFT
+456 FNIKYDVAQQFT
-468 KPHFTINETGT
+468 KPYFTINGTET
-479 GGYAVAGGRILL
+479 GGYDVTGGRILL

-497 GEITFGELYS
+497 GALSFGELYS
-507 GTILAPNATVDIYT
+507 GTILAPNATVYIST

-528 ADTVENISGEIH
+528 ADTVENIGGEIH

-550 KPTSEKVTLKGT
+550 KPTSVKVTLKGT
-562 KTLNGDS
+562 KTLNGTS

-584 NGEVIE
+584 NGTVLE
-590 NGHQQNV
+590 NGYQQNV

-619 YKISEVSGGDV
+619 YKISEVSGSDV

-656 KDNNLVNGDT
+656 KDGNLVNSDT

-691 QSSTAAYK
+691 QPSTAAYK

-714 NAQSWEVTNNTTEN
+714 NAQSWEVTNNTTET
-728 AAINFPEFTYKAA
+728 AAIEFPEFTYNAA

-751 NENADGMEYDPSV
+751 NANADGMEYDPSV

-793 MNSESA
+793 MNPESA

-839 KDKDGKGIKTI
+839 KDKDGNVVNTI
-850 ADNITNKTGEG
+850 SDNITNKTGEG

-866 QFPTINYTKAGTHYY
+866 QFPTIDYTKSGTHYY

-888 TGNSVQY
+888 IGNSVHY
-895 DTTKYTAV
+895 DKTTYTAV
-903 VEVTKTA
+903 VKVTKTA

-925 SDTSKNKEIKGTL
+925 SDTSKNKESKGTL
-938 DFANKMKTS
+938 DFANKMQTS
-947 IRLHGTKMLDNK
+947 IRLHGTKMLDND
-959 KAEKDAFTFDIT
+959 KAKKDAFTFDII

-1022 IAYDNSYYTAV
+1022 IAYDKSYYTAV
-1033 VTVEKKGLNLSA
+1033 VTVEKNGLNLSA
-1045 SVQYYKNVNG
+1045 SVQYYKNANG
-1055 KDVADKTAANMTFQN
+1055 GQITDQTSADMTFQN

-1090 STGAALTLQDDE
+1090 STGASLTLQDGE

-1109 ADSTGTV
+1109 ADANGTV
-1116 KKDASITT
+1116 KKDASIKT

-1132 IAFPAYEY
+1132 ITFPDYEY

-1146 YYRISEQQSSNP
+1146 YYRISEKQSSNP

-1173 VKVANNETG
+1173 VKVANNEAG
-1182 DAFTAKIQDV
+1182 DAFTAQIQDV
-1192 TKYADQAALK
+1192 VKYADQTALK
-1202 DKNGSTVNGTEI
+1202 DKNGTTVNGTEI

-1234 GNKTLNDKPSAETFR
+1234 GNKTLNDKPSAEVFR
-1249 YTVVERSAD
+1249 YTVVEKSAD
-1258 GGLLESGYKSGVIKN
+1258 GGIVEDGYKSGVIKN

-1289 GIHYYDVREID
+1289 GIHYYDVREIN
-1300 DSKDTTGITYDGAV
+1300 DSADTTGIAYDNTV
-1314 YTVVVMVQEDNREN
+1314 YTVVVVVEDDN
-1328 STDLITSAQYYKDFN
+1328 SESGTGLTTNAVYYKDFD

-1353 NNSITFANNMRASVS
+1353 NNSITFANNMSASVS

-1399 LEGAAPQT
+1399 LEGEAPQS

-1416 TFQAYTYTDE
+1416 TFPAYTYTDE

-1433 AENQN
+1433 TENQN

-1513 GSPSEKEFNF
+1513 GSPSEKEFDF

-1528 DENGNVTDGT
+1528 DENGNVTAGT
-1538 KAVTASNDKS
+1538 KVVTASNDKS

-1596 DTTAALTATASEYKK
+1596 DTAAALTATASEYKK

-1623 NAESVV
+1623 NVESVV
-1629 FNNRIKV
+1629 FNNGIKV

-1650 TSTAGAFSFTLT
+1650 ESTAGAFSFTLT

-1704 YTISENVPEQQEVN
+1704 YTISENVPEQQEAN

-1748 GYEGDDGNTFEP
+1748 GYEGDDENTFEP

-1769 NNYHFMAMSMDYA
+1769 NNYHFMTMSMDYA

-1787 GTKTLTGGNLEA
+1787 GT
-1799 GEFRF
+1799 
-1804 GLYDSNGTLIDTK
+1804 
-1817 TNDASGNI
+1817 
-1825 TFRTIPYYTAGT
+1825 
-1837 YSYTVKEIDE
+1837 YSYTVKEINE

-1870 ENMDTSITYVK
+1870 ENMDTSITYIK

-1906 AVIDPAVKKVLN
+1906 AAIDPAVKKVLN

-1961 DYSYIIKE
+1961 DYNYTIKE

-1993 DDTTGNLEAAIT
+1993 DDTTGNLETAIT

-2020 TYNPISIRVQKTSKD
+2020 IYNPISIRVQKTSKD

-2114 TAKRSSRSTQATV
+2114 TAKRSSRSTQA
-2127 EGQAVMFSLDSLTAE
+2127 VMFSLDSLTAE

-2176 KLDYTNHEFVAGAK
+2176 KLDYTNHEFVTGAK

-2253 TSGPDAEKTSDTA
+2253 ISGPDAEKTSDTA

-2319 VLIVLRRRKN
+2319 VIIVLRRRKN
-2329 S
+2329 L

>member
-62 VQVEEVQ
+62 AQVEEVQ

-114 AVAAATATASDV
+114 AVAAATVTASDV

-139 GSGYDSITLVVNTD
+139 GSGYDSIKLVVNTD

-161 EFKIKFDTGNTENN
+161 KFNIKFDTGNTENN
-175 QKISASNLNP
+175 KKISASNLNP
-185 SNGMTGNLKKNNGG
+185 SEGLASNLMKNRGG
-199 TFEVNGFNKNAF
+199 TYDVNGFNKNAF
-211 TLTVLKGDNS
+211 TITVTKGADC
-221 KNSVKTVSTVDIASG
+221 KNSIKTEATVDVASG
-236 TVTLTISDYYES
+236 TVTLNISDYYES
-248 YYNDKTFTNPT
+248 SYNDKTFTNPT

-390 AMYGKSDTEG
+390 AMYGKSDTKG
-400 VTFKNSNGNTTTKS
+400 VTFKNPNGNTTTKS

-449 GNTGSVT
+449 GDTGSVT
-456 FNIKYDVAEKFT
+456 FNIKYDVAQQFT
-468 KPHFTINETGT
+468 KPYFTINGTET
-479 GGYAVAGGRILL
+479 GGYDVTGGRILL

-497 GEITFGELYS
+497 GALSFGELYS
-507 GTILAPNATVDIYT
+507 GTILAPNATVYIST

-528 ADTVENISGEIH
+528 ADTVENIGGEIH

-550 KPTSEKVTLKGT
+550 KPTSVKVTLKGT
-562 KTLNGDS
+562 KTLNGTS

-584 NGEVIE
+584 NGTVLE

-619 YKISEVSGGDV
+619 YKISEVSGSDV

-656 KDNNLVNGDT
+656 KDGNLVNSDT

-691 QSSTAAYK
+691 QPSTAAYK

-714 NAQSWEVTNNTTEN
+714 NAQSWEVTNNTTET
-728 AAINFPEFTYKAA
+728 AAIEFPEFTYNAA

-751 NENADGMEYDPSV
+751 NANADGMEYDPSV

-793 MNSESA
+793 MNPESA

-824 NGSEAK
+824 NGFEAK

-839 KDKDGKGIKTI
+839 KDKDGNVVNTI
-850 ADNITNKTGEG
+850 SDNITNKTGEG

-866 QFPTINYTKAGTHYY
+866 QFPTIDYTKSGTHYY

-888 TGNSVQY
+888 TGNSVHY
-895 DTTKYTAV
+895 DKTTYTAV
-903 VEVTKTA
+903 VKVTKTA

-925 SDTSKNKEIKGTL
+925 SDTSKNKESKGTL
-938 DFANKMKTS
+938 DFANKMQTS
-947 IRLHGTKMLDNK
+947 IRLHGTKILDNDKAK
-959 KAEKDAFTFDIT
+959 KDTFTFDII

-1022 IAYDNSYYTAV
+1022 IAYDKSYYTAV
-1033 VTVEKKGLNLSA
+1033 VTVEKNGLNLSA
-1045 SVQYYKNVNG
+1045 SVQYYKNANG
-1055 KDVADKTAANMTFQN
+1055 GQITDQTSADMTFQN

-1090 STGAALTLQDDE
+1090 STGAALTLQDGE

-1109 ADSTGTV
+1109 ADANGTV
-1116 KKDASITT
+1116 KKDASIKT

-1132 IAFPAYEY
+1132 ITFPDYEY

-1146 YYRISEQQSSNP
+1146 YYRISEKQSSNP

-1173 VKVANNETG
+1173 VKVANNEAG
-1182 DAFTAKIQDV
+1182 DAFTAQIQDV
-1192 TKYADQAALK
+1192 VKYADQTALK
-1202 DKNGSTVNGTEI
+1202 DKNGTTVNGTEI

-1234 GNKTLNDKPSAETFR
+1234 GNKTLNDKPSAEAFR
-1249 YTVVERSAD
+1249 YTVVEKSAD
-1258 GGLLESGYKSGVIKN
+1258 GGIVEDGYKSGVIKN

-1289 GIHYYDVREID
+1289 GIHYYDVREIN
-1300 DSKDTTGITYDGAV
+1300 DSADTTGIAYDNTV
-1314 YTVVVMVQEDNREN
+1314 YTVVVVVEDDN
-1328 STDLITSAQYYKDFN
+1328 SESGTGLTTNAVYYKDFD

-1353 NNSITFANNMRASVS
+1353 NNSITFANNMSASVS

-1399 LEGAAPQT
+1399 LEGEAPQS

-1416 TFQAYTYTDE
+1416 TFPAYTYTDE

-1433 AENQN
+1433 TENQN

-1513 GSPSEKEFNF
+1513 GSPSEKEFDF

-1528 DENGNVTDGT
+1528 DENGNVTAGT
-1538 KAVTASNDKS
+1538 KVVTASNDKS

-1596 DTTAALTATASEYKK
+1596 DTAAA
-1611 LVTGADGQTTTE
+1611 
-1623 NAESVV
+1623 
-1629 FNNRIKV
+1629 
-1636 STSFTG
+1636 
-1642 QKYVDGEL
+1642 
-1650 TSTAGAFSFTLT
+1650 
-1662 RTDDTYANAL
+1662 
-1672 TGEDAYSE
+1672 
-1680 TVSNDA
+1680 
-1686 AGNITFTE
+1686 
-1694 INYDTPGDYY
+1694 
-1704 YTISENVPEQQEVN
+1704 
-1718 MYYDEAVYRAKV
+1718 
-1730 TVSKDGQVT
+1730 
-1739 VEKSVVPYD
+1739 
-1748 GYEGDDGNTFEP
+1748 
-1760 VEDDEFLIF
+1760 
-1769 NNYHFMAMSMDYA
+1769 
-1782 LATIT
+1782 
-1787 GTKTLTGGNLEA
+1787 
-1799 GEFRF
+1799 
-1804 GLYDSNGTLIDTK
+1804 
-1817 TNDASGNI
+1817 
-1825 TFRTIPYYTAGT
+1825 
-1837 YSYTVKEIDE
+1837 
-1847 QGENNVSDI
+1847 
-1856 EYDPSVYTVTVNVD
+1856 
-1870 ENMDTSITYVK
+1870 
-1881 NGTNVDNSSES
+1881 
-1892 VDGISFENKMSVTA
+1892 
-1906 AVIDPAVKKVLN
+1906 IDPTVKKVLN

-1961 DYSYIIKE
+1961 DYNYTIKE

-2090 AGHTV
+2090 VGHTV

-2114 TAKRSSRSTQATV
+2114 TAKRSSRST
-2127 EGQAVMFSLDSLTAE
+2127 QAVMFSLDSLTAE

-2176 KLDYTNHEFVAGAK
+2176 KLDYTNHEFVTGAK

-2253 TSGPDAEKTSDTA
+2253 ISGPDAEKTSDTA

-2319 VLIVLRRRKN
+2319 VIIVLRRRKN
-2329 S
+2329 L

>member
-44 ENQKQEAVNTEEP
+44 ENKKQEAVNTEEP

-62 VQVEEVQ
+62 AQVEEVQ

-87 QADAKASSSA
+87 QADTKASSSA

-114 AVAAATATASDV
+114 AVAAATVTASDV

-139 GSGYDSITLVVNTD
+139 GSGYDSIKLVVNTD

-161 EFKIKFDTGNTENN
+161 KFNIKFDTGNTENN
-175 QKISASNLNP
+175 KKISASNLNP
-185 SNGMTGNLKKNNGG
+185 SEGLASNLMKNRGG
-199 TFEVNGFNKNAF
+199 TYDVNGFNKNAF
-211 TLTVLKGDNS
+211 TITVTKGADC
-221 KNSVKTVSTVDIASG
+221 KNSIKTEATVDVASG
-236 TVTLTISDYYES
+236 TVTLNISDYYES
-248 YYNDKTFTNPT
+248 SYNDKTFTNPT

-390 AMYGKSDTEG
+390 AMYGKSDTKG
-400 VTFKNSNGNTTTKS
+400 VTFKNPNGNTTTKS

-449 GNTGSVT
+449 GDTGSVT
-456 FNIKYDVAEKFT
+456 FNIKYDVAQQFT
-468 KPHFTINETGT
+468 KPYFTINGTET
-479 GGYAVAGGRILL
+479 GGYDVTGGRILL

-497 GEITFGELYS
+497 GALSFGELYS
-507 GTILAPNATVDIYT
+507 GTILAPNATVYIST

-528 ADTVENISGEIH
+528 ADTVENIGGEIH

-550 KPTSEKVTLKGT
+550 KPTSVKVTLKGT
-562 KTLNGDS
+562 KTLNGTS

-584 NGEVIE
+584 NGTVLE
-590 NGHQQNV
+590 NGYQQNV

-619 YKISEVSGGDV
+619 YKISEVSGSDV

-656 KDNNLVNGDT
+656 KDGNLVNSDT

-691 QSSTAAYK
+691 QPSTAAYK

-714 NAQSWEVTNNTTEN
+714 NAQSWEVTNNTTET
-728 AAINFPEFTYKAA
+728 AAIEFPEFTYNAA

-751 NENADGMEYDPSV
+751 NANADGMEYDPSV

-793 MNSESA
+793 MNPESA

-839 KDKDGKGIKTI
+839 KDKDGNVVNTI
-850 ADNITNKTGEG
+850 SDNITNKTGEG

-866 QFPTINYTKAGTHYY
+866 QFPTIDYTKSGTHYY

-888 TGNSVQY
+888 IGNSVHY
-895 DTTKYTAV
+895 DKTTYTAV
-903 VEVTKTA
+903 VKVTKTA

-925 SDTSKNKEIKGTL
+925 SDTSKNKESKGTL
-938 DFANKMKTS
+938 DFANKMQTS
-947 IRLHGTKMLDNK
+947 IRLHGTKMLDND
-959 KAEKDAFTFDIT
+959 KAKKDAFTFDII

-1022 IAYDNSYYTAV
+1022 IAYDKSYYTAV
-1033 VTVEKKGLNLSA
+1033 VTVEKNGLNLSA
-1045 SVQYYKNVNG
+1045 SVQYYKNANG
-1055 KDVADKTAANMTFQN
+1055 GQITDQTSADMTFQN

-1090 STGAALTLQDDE
+1090 STGAALTLQDGE

-1109 ADSTGTV
+1109 ADANGTV
-1116 KKDASITT
+1116 KKDASIKT

-1132 IAFPAYEY
+1132 ITFPDYEY

-1146 YYRISEQQSSNP
+1146 YYRISEKQSSNP

-1173 VKVANNETG
+1173 VKVANNEAG
-1182 DAFTAKIQDV
+1182 DAFTAQIQDV
-1192 TKYADQAALK
+1192 VKYADQTALK
-1202 DKNGSTVNGTEI
+1202 DKNGTTVNGTEI

-1234 GNKTLNDKPSAETFR
+1234 GNKTLNDKPSAEVFR
-1249 YTVVERSAD
+1249 YTVVEKSAD
-1258 GGLLESGYKSGVIKN
+1258 GGIVEDGYKSGVIKN

-1289 GIHYYDVREID
+1289 GIHYYDVREIN
-1300 DSKDTTGITYDGAV
+1300 DSADTTGIAYDNTV
-1314 YTVVVMVQEDNREN
+1314 YTVVVVVEDDN
-1328 STDLITSAQYYKDFN
+1328 SESGTGLTTNAVYYKDFD

-1353 NNSITFANNMRASVS
+1353 NNSITFANNMSASVS

-1399 LEGAAPQT
+1399 LEGEAPQS

-1416 TFQAYTYTDE
+1416 TFPAYTYTDE

-1433 AENQN
+1433 TENQN

-1513 GSPSEKEFNF
+1513 GSPSEKEFDF

-1528 DENGNVTDGT
+1528 DENGNVTAGT
-1538 KAVTASNDKS
+1538 KVVTASNDKS

-1596 DTTAALTATASEYKK
+1596 DTAAALTATASEYKK

-1629 FNNRIKV
+1629 FNNGIKV

-1650 TSTAGAFSFTLT
+1650 ASTAGAFSFTLT

-1704 YTISENVPEQQEVN
+1704 YTISENVPEQQEAN

-1769 NNYHFMAMSMDYA
+1769 NNYHFMTMSMDYA

-1787 GTKTLTGGNLEA
+1787 GTKTLKGGNLEA

-1817 TNDASGNI
+1817 TNDASGKI

-1837 YSYTVKEIDE
+1837 YSYTVKEINE

-1870 ENMDTSITYVK
+1870 ENMDTSITYIK
-1881 NGTNVDNSSES
+1881 NGTNVDNSFES

-1906 AVIDPAVKKVLN
+1906 AAIDPTVKKVLN

-1961 DYSYIIKE
+1961 DYNYTIKE

-2114 TAKRSSRSTQATV
+2114 TAKRSSRSTQA
-2127 EGQAVMFSLDSLTAE
+2127 VMFSLDSLTAE

-2176 KLDYTNHEFVAGAK
+2176 KLDYTNHEFVTGAK

-2253 TSGPDAEKTSDTA
+2253 ISGPDAEKTSDTA

-2319 VLIVLRRRKN
+2319 VIIVLRRRKN

>member
-1 MKHTRRWL
+1 M
-9 ALILAIA
+9 
-16 LVAANASYQLGTS
+16 
-29 LYAKEDQAAVETQSE
+29 
-44 ENQKQEAVNTEEP
+44 
-57 KSTGS
+57 
-62 VQVEEVQ
+62 
-69 EDQNTSDDA
+69 
-78 TQAEESKNT
+78 
-87 QADAKASSSA
+87 
-97 DNNAEQNQAD
+97 
-107 TAQANEN
+107 AQ
-114 AVAAATATASDV
+114 
-126 APTLAANTDGSVS
+126 
-139 GSGYDSITLVVNTD
+139 
-153 GITNQNNT
+153 Q
-161 EFKIKFDTGNTENN
+161 
-175 QKISASNLNP
+175 
-185 SNGMTGNLKKNNGG
+185 
-199 TFEVNGFNKNAF
+199 
-211 TLTVLKGDNS
+211 
-221 KNSVKTVSTVDIASG
+221 
-236 TVTLTISDYYES
+236 
-248 YYNDKTFTNPT
+248 
-259 ATSLGS
+259 
-265 VNDFAVFAKNYKNS
+265 
-279 NDMEGNIAVQNW
+279 
-291 TVGSHTM
+291 
-298 GMTGN
+298 
-303 IKDGH
+303 
-308 DYDISYV
+308 
-315 ENIVGGLNKDEAF
+315 
-328 RSGNPLIIGDAY
+328 
-340 TPGTQDS
+340 
-347 NFTLTVNGV
+347 
-356 TKKIGN
+356 
-362 VTDVVNIKNSSYKI
+362 
-376 DFDTAM
+376 
-382 AGVRQYAS
+382 
-390 AMYGKSDTEG
+390 
-400 VTFKNSNGNTTTKS
+400 
-414 DNVQTIQC
+414 
-422 KPNINNIIN
+422 
-431 IKASDLKKW
+431 
-440 ADNVQITGL
+440 
-449 GNTGSVT
+449 
-456 FNIKYDVAEKFT
+456 FT
-468 KPHFTINETGT
+468 KPYFTINGTET
-479 GGYAVAGGRILL
+479 GGYDVTGGRILL

-497 GEITFGELYS
+497 GALSFGELYS
-507 GTILAPNATVDIYT
+507 GTILAPNATVYIST

-528 ADTVENISGEIH
+528 ADTVENIGGEIH

-550 KPTSEKVTLKGT
+550 KPTSVKVTLKGT
-562 KTLNGDS
+562 KTLNGTS

-584 NGEVIE
+584 NGTVLE
-590 NGHQQNV
+590 NGYQQNV

-619 YKISEVSGGDV
+619 YKISEVSGSDV

-656 KDNNLVNGDT
+656 KDGNLVNSDT

-691 QSSTAAYK
+691 QPSTAAYK

-714 NAQSWEVTNNTTEN
+714 NAQSWEVTNNTTET
-728 AAINFPEFTYKAA
+728 AAIEFPEFTYNAA

-751 NENADGMEYDPSV
+751 NANADGMEYDPSV

-793 MNSESA
+793 MNPESA

-839 KDKDGKGIKTI
+839 KDKDGNVVNTI
-850 ADNITNKTGEG
+850 SDNITNKTGEG

-866 QFPTINYTKAGTHYY
+866 QFPTIDYTKSGTHYY

-888 TGNSVQY
+888 IGNSVHY
-895 DTTKYTAV
+895 DKTTYTAV
-903 VEVTKTA
+903 VKVTKTA

-925 SDTSKNKEIKGTL
+925 SDTSKNKESKGTL
-938 DFANKMKTS
+938 DFANKMQTS
-947 IRLHGTKMLDNK
+947 IRLHGTKMLDND
-959 KAEKDAFTFDIT
+959 KAKKDAFTFDII

-1022 IAYDNSYYTAV
+1022 IAYDKSYYTAV
-1033 VTVEKKGLNLSA
+1033 VTVEKNGLNLSA
-1045 SVQYYKNVNG
+1045 SVQYYKNANG
-1055 KDVADKTAANMTFQN
+1055 GQITDQTSADMTFQN

-1090 STGAALTLQDDE
+1090 STGAALTLQDGE

-1109 ADSTGTV
+1109 ADANGTV
-1116 KKDASITT
+1116 KKDASIKT

-1132 IAFPAYEY
+1132 ITFPDYEY

-1146 YYRISEQQSSNP
+1146 YYRISEKQSSNP

-1173 VKVANNETG
+1173 VKVANNEAG
-1182 DAFTAKIQDV
+1182 DAFTAQIQDV
-1192 TKYADQAALK
+1192 VKYADQTALK
-1202 DKNGSTVNGTEI
+1202 DKNGTTVNGTEI

-1234 GNKTLNDKPSAETFR
+1234 GNKTLNDKPSAEVFR
-1249 YTVVERSAD
+1249 YTVVEKSAD
-1258 GGLLESGYKSGVIKN
+1258 GGIVEDGYKSGVIKN

-1289 GIHYYDVREID
+1289 GIHYYDVREIN
-1300 DSKDTTGITYDGAV
+1300 DSADTTGIAYDNTV
-1314 YTVVVMVQEDNREN
+1314 YTVVVVVEDDN
-1328 STDLITSAQYYKDFN
+1328 SESGTGLTTNAVYYKDFD

-1353 NNSITFANNMRASVS
+1353 NNSITFANNMSASVS

-1399 LEGAAPQT
+1399 LEGEAPQS

-1416 TFQAYTYTDE
+1416 TFPAYTYTDE

-1433 AENQN
+1433 TENQN

-1513 GSPSEKEFNF
+1513 GSPSEKEFDF

-1528 DENGNVTDGT
+1528 DENGNVTAGT
-1538 KAVTASNDKS
+1538 KVVTASNDKS

-1596 DTTAALTATASEYKK
+1596 DTAAALTATASEYKK

-1623 NAESVV
+1623 NVESVV
-1629 FNNRIKV
+1629 FNNGIKV

-1704 YTISENVPEQQEVN
+1704 YTISENVPEQQEAN

-1730 TVSKDGQVT
+1730 TVSKDGQIT

-1769 NNYHFMAMSMDYA
+1769 NNYHFMTMSMDYA

-1787 GTKTLTGGNLEA
+1787 GTKTLKGGNLEA

-1817 TNDASGNI
+1817 TNDASGKI

-1837 YSYTVKEIDE
+1837 YSYTVKEINE

-1870 ENMDTSITYVK
+1870 ENMDTSITYIK

-1906 AVIDPAVKKVLN
+1906 AAIDPAVKKVLN

-1961 DYSYIIKE
+1961 DYNYTIKE

-2114 TAKRSSRSTQATV
+2114 TAKRSSRSTQA
-2127 EGQAVMFSLDSLTAE
+2127 VMFSLDSLTAE

-2154 KDAIVLAEAP
+2154 KNAIVLAEAP

-2176 KLDYTNHEFVAGAK
+2176 KLDYTNHEFVTGAK

-2253 TSGPDAEKTSDTA
+2253 ISGPDAEKTSDTA

-2319 VLIVLRRRKN
+2319 VIIVLRRRKN
-2329 S
+2329 L

>member
-62 VQVEEVQ
+62 AQVEEVQ

-114 AVAAATATASDV
+114 AVAAATVTASDV

-139 GSGYDSITLVVNTD
+139 GSGYDSIKLVVNTD

-161 EFKIKFDTGNTENN
+161 KFNIKFDTGNTENN
-175 QKISASNLNP
+175 KKISASNLNP
-185 SNGMTGNLKKNNGG
+185 SEGLASNLMKNRGG
-199 TFEVNGFNKNAF
+199 TYDVNGFNKNAF
-211 TLTVLKGDNS
+211 TITVTKGADC
-221 KNSVKTVSTVDIASG
+221 KNSIKTEATVDVASG
-236 TVTLTISDYYES
+236 TVTLNISDYYES
-248 YYNDKTFTNPT
+248 SYNDKTFTNPT

-390 AMYGKSDTEG
+390 AMYGKSDTKG
-400 VTFKNSNGNTTTKS
+400 VTFKNPNGNTTTKS

-449 GNTGSVT
+449 GDTGSVT
-456 FNIKYDVAEKFT
+456 FNIKYDVAQQFT
-468 KPHFTINETGT
+468 KPYFTINGTET
-479 GGYAVAGGRILL
+479 GGYDVTGGRILL

-497 GEITFGELYS
+497 GALSFGELYS
-507 GTILAPNATVDIYT
+507 GTILAPNATVYIST

-528 ADTVENISGEIH
+528 ADTVENIGGEIH

-550 KPTSEKVTLKGT
+550 KPTSVKVTLKGT
-562 KTLNGDS
+562 KTLNGTS

-584 NGEVIE
+584 NGTVLE
-590 NGHQQNV
+590 NGYQQNV

-619 YKISEVSGGDV
+619 YKISEVSGSDV

-656 KDNNLVNGDT
+656 KDGNLVNSDT

-691 QSSTAAYK
+691 QPSTAAYK

-714 NAQSWEVTNNTTEN
+714 NAQSWEVTNNTTET
-728 AAINFPEFTYKAA
+728 AAIEFPEFTYNAA

-751 NENADGMEYDPSV
+751 NANADGMEYDPSV

-799 ANADKITFANK
+799 ANADKITFVNK

-839 KDKDGKGIKTI
+839 KDKDGNVVNTI
-850 ADNITNKTGEG
+850 SDNITNKTGEG

-866 QFPTINYTKAGTHYY
+866 QFPTIDYTKSGTHYY

-888 TGNSVQY
+888 IGNSVHY
-895 DTTKYTAV
+895 DKTTYTAV
-903 VEVTKTA
+903 VKVTKTA

-925 SDTSKNKEIKGTL
+925 SDTSKNKESKGTL
-938 DFANKMKTS
+938 DFANKMQTS
-947 IRLHGTKMLDNK
+947 IRLHGTKMLDND
-959 KAEKDAFTFDIT
+959 KAKKDAFTFDII

-1022 IAYDNSYYTAV
+1022 IAYDKSYYTAV
-1033 VTVEKKGLNLSA
+1033 VTVEKNGLNLSA
-1045 SVQYYKNVNG
+1045 SVQYY
-1055 KDVADKTAANMTFQN
+1055 
-1070 KTKKTSI
+1070 
-1077 QLNGQKTLLGKNQ
+1077 
-1090 STGAALTLQDDE
+1090 
-1102 FSFDIAE
+1102 
-1109 ADSTGTV
+1109 
-1116 KKDASITT
+1116 
-1124 VKNKADGS
+1124 
-1132 IAFPAYEY
+1132 
-1140 NATGDY
+1140 
-1146 YYRISEQQSSNP
+1146 
-1158 AIAGMDYDESIYLVH
+1158 
-1173 VKVANNETG
+1173 
-1182 DAFTAKIQDV
+1182 
-1192 TKYADQAALK
+1192 
-1202 DKNGSTVNGTEI
+1202 
-1214 ANNNVA
+1214 
-1220 AFTNRVRY
+1220 
-1228 GSITFT
+1228 
-1234 GNKTLNDKPSAETFR
+1234 
-1249 YTVVERSAD
+1249 
-1258 GGLLESGYKSGVIKN
+1258 
-1273 DANGAIQFP
+1273 
-1282 AISYTKA
+1282 
-1289 GIHYYDVREID
+1289 
-1300 DSKDTTGITYDGAV
+1300 
-1314 YTVVVMVQEDNREN
+1314 
-1328 STDLITSAQYYKDFN
+1328 
-1343 YKTKTGTKVE
+1343 
-1353 NNSITFANNMRASVS
+1353 
-1368 LEGMKTLDG
+1368 
-1377 KKVSKAGEYSFDIV
+1377 
-1391 ETNASGDA
+1391 
-1399 LEGAAPQT
+1399 
-1407 VSNDNTGKF
+1407 
-1416 TFQAYTYTDE
+1416 
-1426 GTHYYKI
+1426 
-1433 AENQN
+1433 
-1438 NPKSGIKYDTSSYL
+1438 
-1452 VTVTV
+1452 
-1457 AKTVEDGK
+1457 
-1465 VSLKATVTDTKKT
+1465 KATVTDTKKT

-1513 GSPSEKEFNF
+1513 GSPSEKEFDF

-1528 DENGNVTDGT
+1528 DENGNVTAGT
-1538 KAVTASNDKS
+1538 KVVTASNDKS

-1596 DTTAALTATASEYKK
+1596 DTAAALTATASEYKK

-1623 NAESVV
+1623 NVESVV
-1629 FNNRIKV
+1629 FNNGIKV

-1704 YTISENVPEQQEVN
+1704 YTISENVPEQQEAN

-1769 NNYHFMAMSMDYA
+1769 NNYHFMTMSMDYA

-1787 GTKTLTGGNLEA
+1787 GTKTLKGGNLEA

-1817 TNDASGNI
+1817 TNDASGKI

-1837 YSYTVKEIDE
+1837 YSYTVKEINE

-1870 ENMDTSITYVK
+1870 ENMDTSITYIK

-1906 AVIDPAVKKVLN
+1906 AAIDPAVKKVLN

-1945 DNGSV
+1945 DNGSI

-1961 DYSYIIKE
+1961 DYNYTIKE

-2114 TAKRSSRSTQATV
+2114 TAKRSSRSTQA
-2127 EGQAVMFSLDSLTAE
+2127 VMFSLDSLTAE

-2176 KLDYTNHEFVAGAK
+2176 KLDYTNHEFVTGAK

-2253 TSGPDAEKTSDTA
+2253 ISGPDAEKTSDTA

-2319 VLIVLRRRKN
+2319 VIIVLRRRKN
-2329 S
+2329 L

>member
-62 VQVEEVQ
+62 AQVEEVQ

-87 QADAKASSSA
+87 QAAAKASSSA

-107 TAQANEN
+107 IAQANEN
-114 AVAAATATASDV
+114 AVAAATASDV

-161 EFKIKFDTGNTENN
+161 KFNIKFDTGNTENN
-175 QKISASNLNP
+175 KKISASNLNP
-185 SNGMTGNLKKNNGG
+185 SEGLASNLMKNRGG
-199 TFEVNGFNKNAF
+199 TYDVNGFNKNAF
-211 TLTVLKGDNS
+211 TITVTKGADC
-221 KNSVKTVSTVDIASG
+221 KNSIKTEATVDVASG
-236 TVTLTISDYYES
+236 TVTLNISDYYES
-248 YYNDKTFTNPT
+248 SYNDKTFTNPT

-265 VNDFAVFAKNYKNS
+265 VNDFAVFANNYKNHV
-279 NDMEGNIAVQNW
+279 DMEGNIAVKNLKLAN
-291 TVGSHTM
+291 TNS
-298 GMTGN
+298 GN
-303 IKDGH
+303 SDEVQAR
-308 DYDISYV
+308 DFNLNYV
-315 ENIVGGLNKDEAF
+315 ENFELNSMKSEFF
-328 RSGNPLIIGDAY
+328 RKADPLIIGDLY
-340 TPGTQDS
+340 EINTQDS
-347 NFTLTVNGV
+347 NFNLKLANGSV
-356 TKKIGN
+356 INLGPSNKMK
-362 VTDVVNIKNSSYKI
+362 DVVNIKNSSYKI
-376 DFDTAM
+376 NFDEAM
-382 AGVRQYAS
+382 AGLRQYAS
-390 AMYGKSDTEG
+390 TMYQKKDTDSVRFKSSDQVDSENPEKYVIGKTGSVKVIEC
-400 VTFKNSNGNTTTKS
+400 VE
-414 DNVQTIQC
+414 NV
-422 KPNINNIIN
+422 NNIIN

-449 GNTGSVT
+449 GDTGSVT
-456 FNIKYDVAEKFT
+456 FNIKYDVAQEFT
-468 KPHFTINETGT
+468 KPHFTINGTGT
-479 GGYAVAGGRILL
+479 GGYDVTGGRILL

-507 GTILAPNATVDIYT
+507 GTILAPNATVDIYA

-528 ADTVENISGEIH
+528 ADTVENIKGEIH

-550 KPTSEKVTLKGT
+550 KPASVKVTLKGT
-562 KTLNGDS
+562 KTLNGTS

-584 NGEVIE
+584 NGTVLE

-619 YKISEVSGGDV
+619 YKISEVSGSDV

-656 KDNNLVNGDT
+656 KDGNLVNSDT

-691 QSSTAAYK
+691 QPSTASYK

-714 NAQSWEVTNNTTEN
+714 NAQSWEVTNNTTET
-728 AAINFPEFTYKAA
+728 AAIEFPEFTYNAA

-751 NENADGMEYDPSV
+751 NANADGMEYDPSV

-839 KDKDGKGIKTI
+839 KDKDGNVVNTI
-850 ADNITNKTGEG
+850 SDNITNKTGEG
-861 ENGAI
+861 E
-866 QFPTINYTKAGTHYY
+866 
-881 EISENSQ
+881 
-888 TGNSVQY
+888 
-895 DTTKYTAV
+895 
-903 VEVTKTA
+903 
-910 DGLVAS
+910 
-916 TKYYKDYNY
+916 
-925 SDTSKNKEIKGTL
+925 
-938 DFANKMKTS
+938 
-947 IRLHGTKMLDNK
+947 
-959 KAEKDAFTFDIT
+959 
-971 QVDENGTAVAN
+971 
-982 GYTEEVKNG
+982 
-991 ANGAIE
+991 
-997 SKDIPF
+997 
-1003 TAPGTYY
+1003 
-1010 YKVTEKA
+1010 
-1017 GNKEN
+1017 
-1022 IAYDNSYYTAV
+1022 
-1033 VTVEKKGLNLSA
+1033 
-1045 SVQYYKNVNG
+1045 
-1055 KDVADKTAANMTFQN
+1055 
-1070 KTKKTSI
+1070 
-1077 QLNGQKTLLGKNQ
+1077 
-1090 STGAALTLQDDE
+1090 
-1102 FSFDIAE
+1102 
-1109 ADSTGTV
+1109 
-1116 KKDASITT
+1116 
-1124 VKNKADGS
+1124 
-1132 IAFPAYEY
+1132 
-1140 NATGDY
+1140 
-1146 YYRISEQQSSNP
+1146 
-1158 AIAGMDYDESIYLVH
+1158 
-1173 VKVANNETG
+1173 
-1182 DAFTAKIQDV
+1182 
-1192 TKYADQAALK
+1192 
-1202 DKNGSTVNGTEI
+1202 
-1214 ANNNVA
+1214 
-1220 AFTNRVRY
+1220 
-1228 GSITFT
+1228 
-1234 GNKTLNDKPSAETFR
+1234 
-1249 YTVVERSAD
+1249 
-1258 GGLLESGYKSGVIKN
+1258 
-1273 DANGAIQFP
+1273 NGAIQFP

-1289 GIHYYDVREID
+1289 GIHYYDVREIN
-1300 DSKDTTGITYDGAV
+1300 DSADTTGIAYDNTV
-1314 YTVVVMVQEDNREN
+1314 YTVVVVVGDDNSESGTGLTTN
-1328 STDLITSAQYYKDFN
+1328 AVYYKDFD
-1343 YKTKTGTKVE
+1343 YKTKTGVSVE
-1353 NNSITFANNMRASVS
+1353 NNSITFANNMSASVS

-1399 LEGAAPQT
+1399 LEGEAPQS

-1416 TFQAYTYTDE
+1416 TFPAYTYTDE

-1433 AENQN
+1433 TENQN

-1513 GSPSEKEFNF
+1513 GSPSEKEFDF

-1528 DENGNVTDGT
+1528 DENGNVTAGT
-1538 KAVTASNDKS
+1538 KVVTASNDKS

-1596 DTTAALTATASEYKK
+1596 DTAAALTATASEYKK
-1611 LVTGADGQTTTE
+1611 LVIGADGQTTTE
-1623 NAESVV
+1623 NVESVV
-1629 FNNRIKV
+1629 FNNGIKV

-1650 TSTAGAFSFTLT
+1650 ASTAGAFSFTLT

-1704 YTISENVPEQQEVN
+1704 YTISENVPEQQEAN

-1730 TVSKDGQVT
+1730 TVSKDGQIT
-1739 VEKSVVPYD
+1739 VEKSVVPYV

-1769 NNYHFMAMSMDYA
+1769 NNYHFMTMSMDYA

-1787 GTKTLTGGNLEA
+1787 GTKTLKGGNLEA

-1817 TNDASGNI
+1817 TNDASGKI

-1837 YSYTVKEIDE
+1837 YSYTVKEINE

-1870 ENMDTSITYVK
+1870 ENMDTSITYIK

-1906 AVIDPAVKKVLN
+1906 VAIDPAVKKVLN

-1961 DYSYIIKE
+1961 DYNYTIKE

-2080 TYYFKEVSAP
+2080 SYYFKEVSAP

-2114 TAKRSSRSTQATV
+2114 TAKRSSRSTQA
-2127 EGQAVMFSLDSLTAE
+2127 VMFSLDSLTAE

-2154 KDAIVLAEAP
+2154 KDAIVLVEAP

-2176 KLDYTNHEFVAGAK
+2176 KLDYTNHEFVTGAK

-2253 TSGPDAEKTSDTA
+2253 ISGPDAEKTSDTA

-2319 VLIVLRRRKN
+2319 VIIVLRRRKN

>member
-29 LYAKEDQAAVETQSE
+29 LYANEDRAAVETQSE

-62 VQVEEVQ
+62 AQVEEVQEDQ

-78 TQAEESKNT
+78 AQAEESKNT

-107 TAQANEN
+107 DEQANEN
-114 AVAAATATASDV
+114 AVAAVAAASYV

-139 GSGYDSITLVVNTD
+139 GSGYDSIKLVVNTD

-161 EFKIKFDTGNTENN
+161 KFNIKFDTGNTENN
-175 QKISASNLNP
+175 KKISASNLNP
-185 SNGMTGNLKKNNGG
+185 SEGLASNLMKNRGG
-199 TFEVNGFNKNAF
+199 TYDVNGFNKNAF
-211 TLTVLKGDNS
+211 TITVTKGADC
-221 KNSVKTVSTVDIASG
+221 KNSVKTEATVDVASG
-236 TVTLTISDYYES
+236 TVTLNISDYYES
-248 YYNDKTFTNPT
+248 SYNDKTFTNPT

-279 NDMEGNIAVQNW
+279 NDMEGNIAVKNW

-315 ENIVGGLNKDEAF
+315 ENIIGGLNKDEAF

-382 AGVRQYAS
+382 AGLKQYAS

-431 IKASDLKKW
+431 IKASELLGW

-449 GNTGSVT
+449 GETGSVT
-456 FNIKYDVAEKFT
+456 FNIEYDVAKQFS
-468 KPHFTINETGT
+468 KPHFTINGTGT
-479 GGYAVAGGRILL
+479 GGYDVTGGRILL

-550 KPTSEKVTLKGT
+550 KPTSVKVTLKGT
-562 KTLNGDS
+562 KTLNGAS

-607 DEITYTTPGTYY
+607 NEITYTTPGTYY
-619 YKISEVSGGDV
+619 YKISEVSGSDV

-656 KDNNLVNGDT
+656 KDGNLVNSDT

-691 QSSTAAYK
+691 QPSTATYN
-699 YQVVEVADE
+699 YQIVEVADE
-708 KGTVKD
+708 NGTAKD

-728 AAINFPEFTYKAA
+728 AAIEFPEFTYNAA

-751 NENADGMEYDPSV
+751 NANADGMEYDPSV

-778 LTASVTYRKYASADQ
+778 LTASVTYRKYADADQ
-793 MNSESA
+793 MNPESA

-839 KDKDGKGIKTI
+839 KDKDGNVVNTI
-850 ADNITNKTGEG
+850 SDNITNKTGEG

-866 QFPTINYTKAGTHYY
+866 QFPTINYTKSGTHYY

-888 TGNSVQY
+888 TGNSVHY
-895 DTTKYTAV
+895 DKTTYTAV
-903 VEVTKTA
+903 VKVTKTA

-925 SDTSKNKEIKGTL
+925 SDKSKNKEIKGTL
-938 DFANKMKTS
+938 DFANKMQTS
-947 IRLHGTKMLDNK
+947 IRLHGTKMLDNE
-959 KAEKDAFTFDIT
+959 KAEKDAFTFDII

-982 GYTEEVKNG
+982 GYTEDVKNG

-1033 VTVEKKGLNLSA
+1033 VTVEKNGLNLSA
-1045 SVQYYKNVNG
+1045 SVQYYKNVDG
-1055 KDVADKTAANMTFQN
+1055 KDVSGKTATDVAFQN
-1070 KTKKTSI
+1070 TTKKTSI
-1077 QLNGQKTLLGKNQ
+1077 QFNGQKTLLGKDQ
-1090 STGAALTLQDDE
+1090 STGEALTLQDDE

-1116 KKDASITT
+1116 KEDASITT

-1132 IAFPAYEY
+1132 ITFPTYEY

-1202 DKNGSTVNGTEI
+1202 DKNGTTVNGTEI

-1234 GNKTLNDKPSAETFR
+1234 GNKTLNDKPSAEAFR
-1249 YTVVERSAD
+1249 YTVVEKSAD
-1258 GGLLESGYKSGVIKN
+1258 GGIVEDGYKSGVIKN

-1289 GIHYYDVREID
+1289 GIHYYDVKEID
-1300 DSKDTTGITYDGAV
+1300 DSADTTGIAYDNTV
-1314 YTVVVMVQEDNREN
+1314 YTVVVVVEDDN
-1328 STDLITSAQYYKDFN
+1328 SESGTGLTTNAVYYKDFD
-1343 YKTKTGTKVE
+1343 YKTKTGVSVE
-1353 NNSITFANNMRASVS
+1353 NNNITFANSMSASIR
-1368 LEGMKTLDG
+1368 LEGQKTLDG
-1377 KKVSKAGEYSFDIV
+1377 NVVTAVGEYSFDIV

-1399 LEGAAPQT
+1399 LEDVIPQT
-1407 VSNDNTGKF
+1407 VSNDKTGKF
-1416 TFQAYTYTDE
+1416 TFPAYTYTDE

-1433 AENQN
+1433 TENQN
-1438 NPKSGIKYDTSSYL
+1438 DPKSGIKYDTSSYL

-1483 VSDTKDITFNNQTIT
+1483 VSDTNDITFNNQTIT

-1513 GSPSEKEFNF
+1513 GSPSEKEFDF

-1528 DENGNVTDGT
+1528 DENGNVTAGT

-1567 ISEAAPENPEANIVY
+1567 ISEAAPAESNIVY

-1596 DTTAALTATASEYKK
+1596 DATAALTATASEYKK

-1629 FNNRIKV
+1629 FNNGIKV

-1650 TSTAGAFSFTLT
+1650 ASTAGAFSFTLT
-1662 RTDDTYANAL
+1662 RTDDKYANAL

-1680 TVSNDA
+1680 TVSNDV

-1704 YTISENVPEQQEVN
+1704 YTISENVPEQKEAN
-1718 MYYDEAVYRAKV
+1718 MYYDEAVYRAMV
-1730 TVSKDGQVT
+1730 TVSKEGQVT
-1739 VEKSVVPYD
+1739 VKKSVVPYD
-1748 GYEGDDGNTFEP
+1748 GYEGDDGNAFEP
-1760 VEDDEFLIF
+1760 VEGDEFLIF
-1769 NNYHFMAMSMDYA
+1769 NNYHFMTMSMDYA

-1804 GLYDSNGTLIDTK
+1804 GLYDSNGTLIDAK

-1837 YSYTVKEIDE
+1837 YSYTVKEINE

-1856 EYDPSVYTVTVNVD
+1856 EYDPSVYTVTVKVD
-1870 ENMDTSITYVK
+1870 KNMDTSITYIK

-1906 AVIDPAVKKVLN
+1906 AVIDPTVKKVLN

-1961 DYSYIIKE
+1961 DYNYTIKE

-2114 TAKRSSRSTQATV
+2114 TAKRSSRST
-2127 EGQAVMFSLDSLTAE
+2127 QAVMFSLDSLTAE

>member
-62 VQVEEVQ
+62 AQVEEVQ

-114 AVAAATATASDV
+114 AVAAATVTASDV

-139 GSGYDSITLVVNTD
+139 GSGYDSIKLVVNTD

-161 EFKIKFDTGNTENN
+161 KFNIKFDTGNTENN
-175 QKISASNLNP
+175 KKISASNLNP
-185 SNGMTGNLKKNNGG
+185 SEGLASNLMKNRGG
-199 TFEVNGFNKNAF
+199 TYDVNGFNKNAF
-211 TLTVLKGDNS
+211 TITVTKGADC
-221 KNSVKTVSTVDIASG
+221 KNSIKTEATVDVASG
-236 TVTLTISDYYES
+236 TVTLNISDYYES
-248 YYNDKTFTNPT
+248 SYNDKTFTNPT

-390 AMYGKSDTEG
+390 AMYGKSDTKG
-400 VTFKNSNGNTTTKS
+400 VTFKNPNGNTTTKS

-449 GNTGSVT
+449 GDTGSVT
-456 FNIKYDVAEKFT
+456 FNIKYDVAQQFT
-468 KPHFTINETGT
+468 KPYFTINGTET
-479 GGYAVAGGRILL
+479 GGYDVTGGRILL

-497 GEITFGELYS
+497 GALSFGELYS
-507 GTILAPNATVDIYT
+507 GTILAPNATVYIST

-528 ADTVENISGEIH
+528 ADTVENIGGEIH

-550 KPTSEKVTLKGT
+550 KPTSVKVTLKGT
-562 KTLNGDS
+562 KTLNGTS

-584 NGEVIE
+584 NGTVLE

-619 YKISEVSGGDV
+619 YKISEVSGSDV

-656 KDNNLVNGDT
+656 KDGNLVNSDT

-691 QSSTAAYK
+691 QPSTAAYK

-714 NAQSWEVTNNTTEN
+714 NAQSWEVTNNTTET
-728 AAINFPEFTYKAA
+728 AAIEFPEFTYNAA

-751 NENADGMEYDPSV
+751 NANADGMEYDPSV

-793 MNSESA
+793 MNPESA

-824 NGSEAK
+824 NGFEAK

-839 KDKDGKGIKTI
+839 KDKDGNVVNTI
-850 ADNITNKTGEG
+850 SDNITNKTGEG

-866 QFPTINYTKAGTHYY
+866 QFPTIDYTKSGTHYY

-888 TGNSVQY
+888 TGNSVHY
-895 DTTKYTAV
+895 DKTTYTAV
-903 VEVTKTA
+903 VKVTKTA

-925 SDTSKNKEIKGTL
+925 SDTSKNKESKGTL
-938 DFANKMKTS
+938 DFANKMQTS
-947 IRLHGTKMLDNK
+947 IRLHGTKILDNDKAK
-959 KAEKDAFTFDIT
+959 KDTFTFDII

-1022 IAYDNSYYTAV
+1022 IAYDKSYYTAV
-1033 VTVEKKGLNLSA
+1033 VTVEKNGLNLSA
-1045 SVQYYKNVNG
+1045 SVQYYKNANG
-1055 KDVADKTAANMTFQN
+1055 GQITDQTSADMTFQN

-1090 STGAALTLQDDE
+1090 STGAALTLQDGE

-1109 ADSTGTV
+1109 AD
-1116 KKDASITT
+1116 
-1124 VKNKADGS
+1124 
-1132 IAFPAYEY
+1132 
-1140 NATGDY
+1140 
-1146 YYRISEQQSSNP
+1146 
-1158 AIAGMDYDESIYLVH
+1158 
-1173 VKVANNETG
+1173 
-1182 DAFTAKIQDV
+1182 
-1192 TKYADQAALK
+1192 
-1202 DKNGSTVNGTEI
+1202 
-1214 ANNNVA
+1214 
-1220 AFTNRVRY
+1220 
-1228 GSITFT
+1228 
-1234 GNKTLNDKPSAETFR
+1234 
-1249 YTVVERSAD
+1249 
-1258 GGLLESGYKSGVIKN
+1258 
-1273 DANGAIQFP
+1273 ANG
-1282 AISYTKA
+1282 
-1289 GIHYYDVREID
+1289 
-1300 DSKDTTGITYDGAV
+1300 
-1314 YTVVVMVQEDNREN
+1314 
-1328 STDLITSAQYYKDFN
+1328 
-1343 YKTKTGTKVE
+1343 
-1353 NNSITFANNMRASVS
+1353 
-1368 LEGMKTLDG
+1368 
-1377 KKVSKAGEYSFDIV
+1377 
-1391 ETNASGDA
+1391 
-1399 LEGAAPQT
+1399 
-1407 VSNDNTGKF
+1407 
-1416 TFQAYTYTDE
+1416 
-1426 GTHYYKI
+1426 
-1433 AENQN
+1433 
-1438 NPKSGIKYDTSSYL
+1438 
-1452 VTVTV
+1452 
-1457 AKTVEDGK
+1457 
-1465 VSLKATVTDTKKT
+1465 
-1478 DANNT
+1478 
-1483 VSDTKDITFNNQTIT
+1483 
-1498 YSDAKI
+1498 
-1504 QLTATKNLA
+1504 
-1513 GSPSEKEFNF
+1513 
-1523 KMEEC
+1523 
-1528 DENGNVTDGT
+1528 
-1538 KAVTASNDKS
+1538 
-1548 GLITFDELTYKD
+1548 
-1560 AGTHYYK
+1560 
-1567 ISEAAPENPEANIVY
+1567 
-1582 DNAAYIVKV
+1582 
-1591 DVTKD
+1591 KD
-1596 DTTAALTATASEYKK
+1596 DTAAALTATASEYKK

-1623 NAESVV
+1623 NVESVV
-1629 FNNRIKV
+1629 FNNGIKV

-1650 TSTAGAFSFTLT
+1650 ASTAGAFSFTLT

-1704 YTISENVPEQQEVN
+1704 YTISENVPEQQEAN

-1748 GYEGDDGNTFEP
+1748 GYEGDDGNTFES

-1769 NNYHFMAMSMDYA
+1769 NNYHFMTMSMDYA

-1787 GTKTLTGGNLEA
+1787 GTKTLKGGNLEA

-1817 TNDASGNI
+1817 TNDASGKI

-1837 YSYTVKEIDE
+1837 YSYTVKEINE

-1870 ENMDTSITYVK
+1870 ENMDTSITYIK
-1881 NGTNVDNSSES
+1881 HGTNVNNSSES

-1906 AVIDPAVKKVLN
+1906 AAIDPAVKKVLN

-1961 DYSYIIKE
+1961 DYNYTIKE

-1993 DDTTGNLEAAIT
+1993 DDTTGNLEATIT

-2114 TAKRSSRSTQATV
+2114 TAKRSSRSTQA
-2127 EGQAVMFSLDSLTAE
+2127 VMFSLDSLTAE

-2176 KLDYTNHEFVAGAK
+2176 KLDYTNHEFVTGAK

-2253 TSGPDAEKTSDTA
+2253 ISGPDAEKTSDTA

-2319 VLIVLRRRKN
+2319 VIIVLRRRKN
-2329 S
+2329 L

>member
-62 VQVEEVQ
+62 AQVEEVQ

-114 AVAAATATASDV
+114 AVAAATVTASDV

-139 GSGYDSITLVVNTD
+139 GSGYDSIKLVVNTD

-161 EFKIKFDTGNTENN
+161 KFNIKFDTGNTENN
-175 QKISASNLNP
+175 KKISASNLNP
-185 SNGMTGNLKKNNGG
+185 SEGLASNLMKNRGG
-199 TFEVNGFNKNAF
+199 TYDVNGFNKNAF
-211 TLTVLKGDNS
+211 TITVTKGADC
-221 KNSVKTVSTVDIASG
+221 KNSIKTEATVDVASG
-236 TVTLTISDYYES
+236 TVTLNISDYYES
-248 YYNDKTFTNPT
+248 SYNDKTFTNPT

-390 AMYGKSDTEG
+390 AMYGKSDTKG
-400 VTFKNSNGNTTTKS
+400 VTFKNPNGNTTTKS

-449 GNTGSVT
+449 GDTGSVT
-456 FNIKYDVAEKFT
+456 FNIKYDVAQQFT
-468 KPHFTINETGT
+468 KPYFTINGTET
-479 GGYAVAGGRILL
+479 GGYDVTGGRILL

-497 GEITFGELYS
+497 GALSFGELYS
-507 GTILAPNATVDIYT
+507 GTILAPNATVYIST

-528 ADTVENISGEIH
+528 ADTVENIGGEIH

-550 KPTSEKVTLKGT
+550 KPTSVKVTLKGT
-562 KTLNGDS
+562 KTLNGTS

-584 NGEVIE
+584 NGTVLE
-590 NGHQQNV
+590 NGYQQNV

-619 YKISEVSGGDV
+619 YKISEVSGSDV

-645 DENMTATVAYY
+645 DENMTA
-656 KDNNLVNGDT
+656 K
-666 GAAFS
+666 
-671 NTSIVREVKA
+671 
-681 SLQGNKTLNG
+681 
-691 QSSTAAYK
+691 
-699 YQVVEVADE
+699 
-708 KGTVKD
+708 
-714 NAQSWEVTNNTTEN
+714 
-728 AAINFPEFTYKAA
+728 
-741 GDYYYKVTEV
+741 
-751 NENADGMEYDPSV
+751 
-764 YIAHVSVAAQNDGS
+764 
-778 LTASVTYRKYASADQ
+778 
-793 MNSESA
+793 
-799 ANADKITFANK
+799 
-810 TLKAQVTFTGNKTV
+810 
-824 NGSEAK
+824 
-830 DKFSFKVVE
+830 
-839 KDKDGKGIKTI
+839 
-850 ADNITNKTGEG
+850 
-861 ENGAI
+861 
-866 QFPTINYTKAGTHYY
+866 
-881 EISENSQ
+881 
-888 TGNSVQY
+888 
-895 DTTKYTAV
+895 
-903 VEVTKTA
+903 VTKTA

-925 SDTSKNKEIKGTL
+925 SDTSKNKESKGTL
-938 DFANKMKTS
+938 DFANKMQTS
-947 IRLHGTKMLDNK
+947 IRLHGTKMLDND
-959 KAEKDAFTFDIT
+959 KAKKDAFTFDII

-1022 IAYDNSYYTAV
+1022 IAYDKSYYTAV
-1033 VTVEKKGLNLSA
+1033 VTVEKNGLNLSA
-1045 SVQYYKNVNG
+1045 SVQYYKNANG
-1055 KDVADKTAANMTFQN
+1055 GQITDQTSADMTFQN

-1090 STGAALTLQDDE
+1090 STGAALTLQDGE

-1109 ADSTGTV
+1109 ADANGTV
-1116 KKDASITT
+1116 KKDASIKT

-1132 IAFPAYEY
+1132 ITFPDYEY

-1146 YYRISEQQSSNP
+1146 YYRISEKQSSNP

-1173 VKVANNETG
+1173 VKVANNEAG
-1182 DAFTAKIQDV
+1182 DAFTAQIQDV
-1192 TKYADQAALK
+1192 VKYADQTALK
-1202 DKNGSTVNGTEI
+1202 DKNGTTVNGTEI

-1234 GNKTLNDKPSAETFR
+1234 GNKTLNDKPSAEVFR
-1249 YTVVERSAD
+1249 YTVVEKSAD
-1258 GGLLESGYKSGVIKN
+1258 GGIVEDGYKSGVIKN

-1289 GIHYYDVREID
+1289 GIHYYDVREIN
-1300 DSKDTTGITYDGAV
+1300 DSADTTGIAYDNTV
-1314 YTVVVMVQEDNREN
+1314 YTVVVVVEDDN
-1328 STDLITSAQYYKDFN
+1328 SESGTGLTTNAVYYKDFD

-1353 NNSITFANNMRASVS
+1353 NNSITFANNMSASVS

-1399 LEGAAPQT
+1399 LEGEAPQS

-1416 TFQAYTYTDE
+1416 TFPAYTYTDE

-1433 AENQN
+1433 TENQN

-1513 GSPSEKEFNF
+1513 GSPSEKEFDF

-1528 DENGNVTDGT
+1528 DENGNVTAGT
-1538 KAVTASNDKS
+1538 KVVTASNDKS

-1596 DTTAALTATASEYKK
+1596 DTAAALTATASEYKK

-1623 NAESVV
+1623 NVESVV
-1629 FNNRIKV
+1629 FNNGIKV

-1650 TSTAGAFSFTLT
+1650 ASTAGAFSFTLT

-1704 YTISENVPEQQEVN
+1704 YTISENVPEQQEAN

-1748 GYEGDDGNTFEP
+1748 GYEGDDGNTFES

-1769 NNYHFMAMSMDYA
+1769 NNYHFMTMSMDYA

-1787 GTKTLTGGNLEA
+1787 GTKTLKGGNLEA

-1817 TNDASGNI
+1817 TNDASGKI

-1837 YSYTVKEIDE
+1837 YSYTVKEINE

-1870 ENMDTSITYVK
+1870 ENMDTSITYIK
-1881 NGTNVDNSSES
+1881 HGTNVNNSSES

-1906 AVIDPAVKKVLN
+1906 AAIDPAVKKVLN

-1961 DYSYIIKE
+1961 DYNYTIKE

-1993 DDTTGNLEAAIT
+1993 DDTTGNLEATIT

-2090 AGHTV
+2090 TGHTV

-2114 TAKRSSRSTQATV
+2114 TAKRSSRSTQA
-2127 EGQAVMFSLDSLTAE
+2127 VMFNLDSLTAE

-2176 KLDYTNHEFVAGAK
+2176 KLDYTNHEFVTGAK

-2253 TSGPDAEKTSDTA
+2253 ISGPDAEKTSDTA

-2319 VLIVLRRRKN
+2319 VIIVLRRRKN
-2329 S
+2329 L

>member
-1 MKHTRRWL
+1 M
-9 ALILAIA
+9 
-16 LVAANASYQLGTS
+16 
-29 LYAKEDQAAVETQSE
+29 
-44 ENQKQEAVNTEEP
+44 
-57 KSTGS
+57 
-62 VQVEEVQ
+62 
-69 EDQNTSDDA
+69 
-78 TQAEESKNT
+78 
-87 QADAKASSSA
+87 
-97 DNNAEQNQAD
+97 
-107 TAQANEN
+107 
-114 AVAAATATASDV
+114 
-126 APTLAANTDGSVS
+126 
-139 GSGYDSITLVVNTD
+139 
-153 GITNQNNT
+153 
-161 EFKIKFDTGNTENN
+161 
-175 QKISASNLNP
+175 
-185 SNGMTGNLKKNNGG
+185 
-199 TFEVNGFNKNAF
+199 
-211 TLTVLKGDNS
+211 
-221 KNSVKTVSTVDIASG
+221 
-236 TVTLTISDYYES
+236 
-248 YYNDKTFTNPT
+248 
-259 ATSLGS
+259 
-265 VNDFAVFAKNYKNS
+265 
-279 NDMEGNIAVQNW
+279 
-291 TVGSHTM
+291 
-298 GMTGN
+298 
-303 IKDGH
+303 
-308 DYDISYV
+308 
-315 ENIVGGLNKDEAF
+315 
-328 RSGNPLIIGDAY
+328 
-340 TPGTQDS
+340 
-347 NFTLTVNGV
+347 
-356 TKKIGN
+356 
-362 VTDVVNIKNSSYKI
+362 
-376 DFDTAM
+376 
-382 AGVRQYAS
+382 
-390 AMYGKSDTEG
+390 
-400 VTFKNSNGNTTTKS
+400 
-414 DNVQTIQC
+414 
-422 KPNINNIIN
+422 
-431 IKASDLKKW
+431 
-440 ADNVQITGL
+440 
-449 GNTGSVT
+449 
-456 FNIKYDVAEKFT
+456 
-468 KPHFTINETGT
+468 
-479 GGYAVAGGRILL
+479 
-491 NFGTQQ
+491 
-497 GEITFGELYS
+497 
-507 GTILAPNATVDIYT
+507 
-521 THNGSVF
+521 
-528 ADTVENISGEIH
+528 
-540 KNPWKPGNEQ
+540 
-550 KPTSEKVTLKGT
+550 
-562 KTLNGDS
+562 
-569 AQKDAFSFLLQQTDE
+569 
-584 NGEVIE
+584 
-590 NGHQQNV
+590 
-597 KNGENGQISF
+597 
-607 DEITYTTPGTYY
+607 
-619 YKISEVSGGDV
+619 

-656 KDNNLVNGDT
+656 KDGNLVNSDT

-691 QSSTAAYK
+691 QPSTAAYK

-714 NAQSWEVTNNTTEN
+714 NAQSWEVTNNTTET
-728 AAINFPEFTYKAA
+728 AAIEFPEFTYNAA

-751 NENADGMEYDPSV
+751 NANADGMEYDPSV

-793 MNSESA
+793 MNPESA

-839 KDKDGKGIKTI
+839 KDKDGNVVNTI
-850 ADNITNKTGEG
+850 SDNITNKTGEG

-866 QFPTINYTKAGTHYY
+866 QFPTIDYTKSGTHYY

-888 TGNSVQY
+888 IGNSVHY
-895 DTTKYTAV
+895 DKTTYTAV
-903 VEVTKTA
+903 VKVTKTA

-925 SDTSKNKEIKGTL
+925 SDTSKNKESKGTL
-938 DFANKMKTS
+938 DFANKMQTS
-947 IRLHGTKMLDNK
+947 IRLHGTKMLDND
-959 KAEKDAFTFDIT
+959 KAKKDAFTFDII

-1022 IAYDNSYYTAV
+1022 IAYDKSYYTAV
-1033 VTVEKKGLNLSA
+1033 VTVEKNGLNLSA
-1045 SVQYYKNVNG
+1045 SVQYYKNANG
-1055 KDVADKTAANMTFQN
+1055 GQITDQTSADMTFQN

-1090 STGAALTLQDDE
+1090 STGAALTLQDGE

-1109 ADSTGTV
+1109 ADANGTV
-1116 KKDASITT
+1116 KKDASIKT

-1132 IAFPAYEY
+1132 ITFPDYEY

-1146 YYRISEQQSSNP
+1146 YYRISEKQSSNP

-1173 VKVANNETG
+1173 VKVANNEAG
-1182 DAFTAKIQDV
+1182 DAFTAQIQDV
-1192 TKYADQAALK
+1192 VKYADQTALK
-1202 DKNGSTVNGTEI
+1202 DKNGTTVNGTEI

-1234 GNKTLNDKPSAETFR
+1234 GNKTLNDKPSAEVFR
-1249 YTVVERSAD
+1249 YTVVEKSAD
-1258 GGLLESGYKSGVIKN
+1258 GGIVEDGYKSGVIKN

-1289 GIHYYDVREID
+1289 GIHYYDVREIN
-1300 DSKDTTGITYDGAV
+1300 DSADTTGIAYDNTV
-1314 YTVVVMVQEDNREN
+1314 YTVVVVVEDDN
-1328 STDLITSAQYYKDFN
+1328 SESGTGLTTNAVYYKDFD

-1353 NNSITFANNMRASVS
+1353 NNSITFANNMSASVS

-1399 LEGAAPQT
+1399 LEGEAPQS

-1416 TFQAYTYTDE
+1416 TFPAYTYTDE

-1433 AENQN
+1433 TENQN

-1513 GSPSEKEFNF
+1513 GSPSEKEFDF

-1528 DENGNVTDGT
+1528 DENGNVTAGT
-1538 KAVTASNDKS
+1538 KVVTASNDKS

-1596 DTTAALTATASEYKK
+1596 DTAAALTATASEYKK

-1623 NAESVV
+1623 NVESVV
-1629 FNNRIKV
+1629 FNNGIKV

-1650 TSTAGAFSFTLT
+1650 ESTAGAFSFTLT

-1704 YTISENVPEQQEVN
+1704 YTISENVPEQQEAN

-1748 GYEGDDGNTFEP
+1748 GYEGDDENTFEP

-1769 NNYHFMAMSMDYA
+1769 NNYHFMTMSMDYA

-1817 TNDASGNI
+1817 TNDASGKI

-1837 YSYTVKEIDE
+1837 YSYTVKEINE

-1870 ENMDTSITYVK
+1870 ENMDTSITYIK

-1906 AVIDPAVKKVLN
+1906 AAIDPAVKKVLN

-1961 DYSYIIKE
+1961 DYNYTIKE

-1993 DDTTGNLEAAIT
+1993 DDTTGNLETAIT

-2020 TYNPISIRVQKTSKD
+2020 IYNPISIRVQKTSKD

-2114 TAKRSSRSTQATV
+2114 TAKRSSRSTQA
-2127 EGQAVMFSLDSLTAE
+2127 VMFSLDSLTAE

-2176 KLDYTNHEFVAGAK
+2176 KLDYTNHEFVTGAK

-2253 TSGPDAEKTSDTA
+2253 ISGPDAEKTSDTA

-2319 VLIVLRRRKN
+2319 VIIVLRRRKN
-2329 S
+2329 L